1 MTPCLC
7 RAFSFQLH
15 TIALDAVFCRF
26 SKDVNLVITD
36 IGFDVSQNNELDYK
50 ALKQAVGQCLA
61 KDRFRFNRDLQTIQS
76 LLKQNKP
83 FDKKL
88 AKLLKGIESSQAV
101 VLSRQGKV
109 KLEYPELLPV
119 SQKRE
124 EILAAIKS
132 HQVVVIAGET
142 GSGKTTQ
149 LPKLCLELGLG
160 QSGTIAHTQPRRL
173 AARSVANRIAQELE
187 VEMGQEVGCQVRF
200 SDQTTDRTRVK
211 LMTDGILLAQT
222 QHDKFLSEYD
232 CIIIDEAHER
242 SLNIDFL
249 LGFLKQLLP
258 RRPDLKVVIT
268 SATIDLK
275 RFSEH
280 FSNAP
285 VIEVSGRTFPVEDR
299 FRPLGRENEDDTDL
313 TIQEGILQGLQELA
327 EQDRINQQA
336 GDVLVF
342 LPGEREI
349 RECAEFL
356 RRMIVHDKYLK
367 NSQILPLYARLSVSE
382 QSKIFTESVG
392 RRIILATNVAET
404 SLTVP
409 GIRYVIDSGVAR
421 ISRYSYRS
429 KVQRLPIEAIS
440 QASANQRRGR
450 CGRVANGICIRLFSE
465 EDFLS
470 RPEFTEPEIQ
480 RTNLAAVILQ
490 MISLKLGDIN
500 QFPFVDAPDPRF
512 IKDGFNLLQE
522 LEAVSTSKD
531 SEFGL
536 TQLGR
541 QMSRLPVEPRISRM
555 LLQAKKQNALREVLI
570 IASALSIQDP
580 RERPADKKQAA
591 DQKHRELAHEDSDF
605 LSFVNLWDAFE
616 EQRQELTNSQLR
628 KWCQKRFVNYMR
640 MREWRDVHKQ
650 LHILCRDM
658 DFVLNIEAASY
669 ENVHKSL
676 LAGLL
681 SHIAQKEEGAEYLG
695 ARQRKLQIF
704 PASGLYKKRP
714 KWIVAAELM
723 ETSRLYMRT
732 VAKID
737 PSWLEQLA
745 KPLLRKSYFE
755 PHWSKKRG
763 QVIAFEQTSLYGL
776 IINPKRAIDFSRINL
791 PEARNLFIQQGLVT
805 NDIELKAKFYHH
817 NVQLIAELA
826 ELEEK
831 TRTRSYVVEDAVV
844 GHFYDEH
851 IPVDVASVISL
862 KSWLKK
868 FPDKEKVLYL
878 TKEYLLKQSE
888 DSVTDTL
895 YPSYFNYQGISFPL
909 AYAFSPGAKD
919 DGVSMT
925 VPASVLGQISVDQ
938 ADWLV
943 PGFIKDKCIAILKG
957 LAKPIRKLLVPVPN
971 TVDDFL
977 KVASPEEGGLFS
989 QLNQYL
995 YKHYRIKIE
1004 LDDLRSISL
1013 DDHFK
1018 MNYQVVDNEK
1028 MVGQG
1033 RDLSLLIEQFEGVAQ
1048 AQATDLTDKE
1058 FDRSNITQWD
1068 FSELPQVTER
1078 ELQGLKVRMFPMLVD
1093 QGDFVDMTLH
1103 ADEDFAELSTRQG
1116 IIRLLRLSLASQDK
1130 DLRKQLR
1137 LLDPVMPY
1145 AQGMVAKQVLYN
1157 DILDACYNLCM
1168 LSGDELPRTDEAFK
1182 ACLDKR
1188 SELHGT
1194 LVEVIDWLKRVLPLR
1209 HKILKQMKG
1218 NTTIDRAYAYSD
1230 IKVQL
1235 SVLFDEH
1242 FITRTPWRYL
1252 KQYPRYLEGI
1262 LYRLDKLQGQLQR
1275 DRLRIAEVE
1284 EISDLYQ
1291 AGIKQITSPYYANE
1305 DLLHYFWLIQEL
1317 RMSLFAQP
1325 LGTSEPVSNK
1335 RLRQKWNEIK
1345 LKLSL

>member
-1 MTPCLC
+1 
-7 RAFSFQLH
+7 
-15 TIALDAVFCRF
+15 
-26 SKDVNLVITD
+26 
-36 IGFDVSQNNELDYK
+36 VSENNELDYK
-50 ALKQAVGQCLA
+50 ALKRAIQQCLA
-61 KDRFRFNRDLQTIQS
+61 KDKFRFNRDLQSVLNLQ
-76 LLKQNKP
+76 KQ
-83 FDKKL
+83 KKSIDHKL
-88 AKLLKGIESSQAV
+88 TKLLSQIERSQAA
-101 VLSRQGKV
+101 VLARQGPI

-119 SQKRE
+119 SQKRD
-124 EILAAIKS
+124 EILAALKS
-132 HQVVVIAGET
+132 NQVVIIAGET

-149 LPKLCLELGLG
+149 LPKLCLEIGLG
-160 QSGTIAHTQPRRL
+160 QAGTIAHTQPRRL

-200 SDQTTDRTRVK
+200 SDQTSERTRVK

-258 RRPDLKVVIT
+258 KRRDLKVVIT
-268 SATIDLK
+268 SATIDLQ
-275 RFSEH
+275 RFSAH

-285 VIEVSGRTFPVEDR
+285 VIQVSGRTFPVEDR
-299 FRPLGRENEDDTDL
+299 YRPLIRDSEDDTDL

-327 EQDRINQQA
+327 EQDRIKQQA

-356 RRMIVHDKYLK
+356 RKVILHDKDLR
-367 NSQILPLYARLSVSE
+367 NSQILPLYARLGVSE
-382 QSKIFTESVG
+382 QGKIFTESVG

-409 GIRYVIDSGVAR
+409 GIRYVIDSGAAR

-429 KVQRLPIEAIS
+429 KVQRLPVEAIS

-450 CGRVANGICIRLFSE
+450 CGRVADGICIRLFSN

-500 QFPFVDAPDPRF
+500 QFPFIDAPDPRF

-522 LEAVSTSKD
+522 LEAVSPSKD
-531 SEFGL
+531 GAQFGL
-536 TQLGR
+536 TALGR

-591 DQKHRELAHEDSDF
+591 DQKHKELAHEDSDF
-605 LSFVNLWDAFE
+605 LSYVNLWDAFE

-628 KWCQKRFVNYMR
+628 KWCQKQFVNYMR

-650 LHILCRDM
+650 LHILCREM
-658 DFVLNIEAASY
+658 EFVLNTEAASY
-669 ENVHKSL
+669 ENVHKSV

-723 ETSRLYMRT
+723 ETSRLYART

-737 PSWLEQLA
+737 PLWLEELA

-776 IINPKRAIDFSRINL
+776 IINPKKAIDFSRINM
-791 PEARNLFIQQGLVT
+791 PEARNLFIHQGLVT
-805 NDIELKAKFYHH
+805 NDIDLKAKFYLH
-817 NVQLIAELA
+817 NIQLIAELA

-851 IPVDVASVISL
+851 IPTDVASVISL
-862 KSWLKK
+862 RAWLKK
-868 FPDKEKVLYL
+868 SPVGEKPLYL

-888 DSVTDTL
+888 DSVTDAL

-909 AYAFSPGAKD
+909 AYAFSPGALD

-925 VPASVLGQISVDQ
+925 VPASVLGQISIDQ

-943 PGFIKDKCIAILKG
+943 PGFIKEKCTAILKG

-977 KVASPEEGGLFS
+977 RQASPADGGLFP
-989 QLNQYL
+989 QLIRFL
-995 YKHYRIKIE
+995 YSNYRITID
-1004 LDDLRSISL
+1004 LDELRSIKL
-1013 DDHFK
+1013 DNHFN

-1028 MVGQG
+1028 VVGQG
-1033 RDLSLLIEQFEGVAQ
+1033 RDLAALIDQFEGVGQ
-1048 AQATDLTDKE
+1048 AQATVLTDKE
-1058 FDRSNITQWD
+1058 FDRNNITQWD
-1068 FSELPQVTER
+1068 FSELPKATER

-1093 QGDFVDMTLH
+1093 QGDYVDMTLH
-1103 ADEDFAELSTRQG
+1103 ADENVAELSSRQG

-1145 AQGMVAKQVLYN
+1145 AQGMVAKQSLY
-1157 DILDACYNLCM
+1157 DDVLDACYNLCM
-1168 LSGDELPRTDEAFK
+1168 LTDVELPRTDEAFK
-1182 ACLDKR
+1182 ACLEKR
-1188 SELHGT
+1188 SELHAT
-1194 LVEVIDWLKRVLPLR
+1194 LLEIIEWLKRVLPLR
-1209 HKILKQMKG
+1209 HKIFKQMKG
-1218 NTTIDRAYAYSD
+1218 KTTIDRAFAYSD

-1235 SVLFDEH
+1235 EKLFYDH
-1242 FITRTPWRYL
+1242 FIIQTPWLYL
-1252 KQYPRYLEGI
+1252 KSYPRYLEGV

-1275 DRLRIAEVE
+1275 DRLRIAEID
-1284 EISDLYQ
+1284 EITQMYQ
-1291 AGIKQITSPYYANE
+1291 SGIKQLSTPYYANP
-1305 DLLHYFWLIQEL
+1305 DLLQFYWLIQEL

-1325 LGTSEPVSNK
+1325 LGTSEPVSIK

>member
-1 MTPCLC
+1 
-7 RAFSFQLH
+7 
-15 TIALDAVFCRF
+15 
-26 SKDVNLVITD
+26 
-36 IGFDVSQNNELDYK
+36 VSENNELDYK
-50 ALKQAVGQCLA
+50 ALKRAIQQCLA
-61 KDRFRFNRDLQTIQS
+61 KDKFRFNRDLQS
-76 LLKQNKP
+76 VLNLLKQKKP
-83 FDKKL
+83 IDHKL
-88 AKLLKGIESSQAV
+88 AKLLSQIERSQAA
-101 VLSRQGKV
+101 VLARQGPI

-119 SQKRE
+119 SQKRD
-124 EILAAIKS
+124 EILAALKS
-132 HQVVVIAGET
+132 NQVVIIAGET

-149 LPKLCLELGLG
+149 LPKLCLEIGLG
-160 QSGTIAHTQPRRL
+160 QAGTIAHTQPRRL

-200 SDQTTDRTRVK
+200 SDQTSERTRVK

-258 RRPDLKVVIT
+258 KRRDLKVVIT
-268 SATIDLK
+268 SATIDLQ
-275 RFSEH
+275 RFSAH

-299 FRPLGRENEDDTDL
+299 YRPLIRDSEDDTDL

-327 EQDRINQQA
+327 EQDRIKQQA

-356 RRMIVHDKYLK
+356 RKMTLHDKDLR
-367 NSQILPLYARLSVSE
+367 NSQILPLYARLGVSE
-382 QSKIFTESVG
+382 QGKIFTESVG

-450 CGRVANGICIRLFSE
+450 CGRVADGICIRLFSD

-500 QFPFVDAPDPRF
+500 QFPFIDAPDPRF

-522 LEAVSTSKD
+522 LEAVSPNKNSAQ
-531 SEFGL
+531 FGL
-536 TQLGR
+536 TPLGR

-591 DQKHRELAHEDSDF
+591 DQKHKELAHEESDF
-605 LSFVNLWDAFE
+605 LSYVNLWDAFE

-628 KWCQKRFVNYMR
+628 KWCQKHFVNYMR

-650 LHILCRDM
+650 LHILCREM
-658 DFVLNIEAASY
+658 EFVLNPEPASY

-723 ETSRLYMRT
+723 ETSRLYART

-737 PSWLEQLA
+737 PLWLEELA
-745 KPLLRKSYFE
+745 QPLLRKSYFE

-776 IINPKRAIDFSRINL
+776 IINPKKAIDFSRINM
-791 PEARNLFIQQGLVT
+791 PEARNLFIHQGLVT
-805 NDIELKAKFYHH
+805 NDIDLKAKFYLH
-817 NVQLIAELA
+817 NIQLIAELA

-851 IPVDVASVISL
+851 IPTDVASVISL
-862 KSWLKK
+862 RAWLKK
-868 FPDKEKVLYL
+868 SPVGDKALYL

-888 DSVTDTL
+888 DSVTDAL

-909 AYAFSPGAKD
+909 AYAFSPGAMD

-925 VPASVLGQISVDQ
+925 VPASVLGQISIDQ

-943 PGFIKDKCIAILKG
+943 PGFIKEKCTAILKG

-977 KVASPEEGGLFS
+977 RQASPADGGLFP
-989 QLNQYL
+989 QLIRFL
-995 YKHYRIKIE
+995 YSNYRITIDLDE
-1004 LDDLRSISL
+1004 LRAIKL
-1013 DDHFK
+1013 DNHFN
-1018 MNYQVVDNEK
+1018 MNYQVVDNDK
-1028 MVGQG
+1028 VVGQG
-1033 RDLSLLIEQFEGVAQ
+1033 RDLATLINQFEGIGQ
-1048 AQATDLTDKE
+1048 AQATVLTDKE

-1068 FSELPQVTER
+1068 FSELPKVTER

-1093 QGDFVDMTLH
+1093 QGDSVDMTLH
-1103 ADEDFAELSTRQG
+1103 ADEDIAELSSRQG

-1145 AQGMVAKQVLYN
+1145 AQGLVAKQSLY
-1157 DILDACYNLCM
+1157 DDVLDACYNLCM
-1168 LSGDELPRTDEAFK
+1168 LTDTELPRTDEAFK
-1182 ACLDKR
+1182 ACLEKR
-1188 SELHGT
+1188 SELHAT
-1194 LVEVIDWLKRVLPLR
+1194 LLVIIEWLKRILPLR
-1209 HKILKQMKG
+1209 HKIFKQMKG
-1218 NTTIDRAYAYSD
+1218 QTTIDRAFAYSD
-1230 IKVQL
+1230 IKAQL
-1235 SVLFDEH
+1235 GNLFCDR
-1242 FITRTPWRYL
+1242 FIIQTPWLYL
-1252 KQYPRYLEGI
+1252 KSYPRYLEGV

-1275 DRLRIAEVE
+1275 DRLRIAEVDE
-1284 EISDLYQ
+1284 VSQMYQ
-1291 AGIKQITSPYYANE
+1291 SGIKQLSTPYYANP
-1305 DLLHYFWLIQEL
+1305 DLLQFYWLIQEL

-1325 LGTSEPVSNK
+1325 LGTSEPVSIK

-1345 LKLSL
+1345 ITLSL

>member
-1 MTPCLC
+1 
-7 RAFSFQLH
+7 
-15 TIALDAVFCRF
+15 
-26 SKDVNLVITD
+26 
-36 IGFDVSQNNELDYK
+36 VSQNNELDRQ
-50 ALKQAVGQCLA
+50 ALKQAVQQCLA
-61 KDRFRFNRDLQTIQS
+61 KDKFRFNRDLQAIFS
-76 LLKQNKP
+76 LAKQAKP
-83 FDKKL
+83 IDKKL
-88 AKLLKGIESSQAV
+88 ARLLANIERSQRA
-101 VLSRQGKV
+101 LALRQNPLKIN
-109 KLEYPELLPV
+109 YPESLPV

-124 EILAAIKS
+124 EILEALS
-132 HQVVVIAGET
+132 TNQVIIIAGET

-160 QSGTIAHTQPRRL
+160 QAGTIAHTQPRRL
-173 AARSVANRIAQELE
+173 AARSVATRIAQELE

-200 SDQTTDRTRVK
+200 SDQTSERTRVK

-222 QHDKFLSEYD
+222 QNDKFLSEYD

-258 RRPDLKVVIT
+258 KRPDLKVVIT

-275 RFSEH
+275 RFSDH
-280 FSNAP
+280 FDNAP

-299 FRPLGRENEDDTDL
+299 FRPLVRDVETGDGEDNTDL
-313 TIQEGILQGLQELA
+313 TVQEGILHGLQELA

-349 RECAEFL
+349 RECAEYL
-356 RRMIVHDKYLK
+356 RKSITSDRDLR
-367 NSQILPLYARLSVSE
+367 NSQILPLYARLTPAE

-392 RRIILATNVAET
+392 RRIILSTNVAET

-450 CGRVANGICIRLFSE
+450 CGRVADGICIRLFSE

-470 RPEFTEPEIQ
+470 RPAFTEPEIQ

-490 MISLKLGDIN
+490 MISLKLGNID
-500 QFPFVDAPDPRF
+500 QFPFVDAPDSRF
-512 IKDGFNLLQE
+512 IKDGYNLLQE
-522 LEAVSTSKD
+522 LEAVTSKGKE
-531 SEFGL
+531 SVFAL
-536 TQLGR
+536 TDLGR

-570 IASALSIQDP
+570 IASALSVQDP
-580 RERPADKKQAA
+580 RDRPADKKQAA
-591 DQKHRELAHEDSDF
+591 DQKHKELAHEESDF
-605 LSFVNLWDAFE
+605 LSYVNLWDAFE

-640 MREWRDVHKQ
+640 MREWRDIHKQ
-650 LHILCRDM
+650 LSILCREM
-658 DFVLNIEAASY
+658 EFKFNVETASY
-669 ENVHKSL
+669 ENVHKSV

-681 SHIAQKEEGAEYLG
+681 SHIAQKEDGAEYLG

-704 PASGLYKKRP
+704 PASNLYKKRP
-714 KWIVAAELM
+714 KWIVAADLM
-723 ETSRLYMRT
+723 ETSRLYART

-737 PSWLEQLA
+737 PEWLEELA

-776 IINPKRAIDFSRINL
+776 IVNPKRAIDFSRINL

-805 NDIELKAKFYHH
+805 NDIDLKAKFYQY
-817 NVQLIAELA
+817 NISLIAELA

-851 IPVDVASVISL
+851 IPTDVASVISL
-862 KSWLKK
+862 RSWLKK
-868 FPDKEKVLYL
+868 APDEEKALYL

-888 DSVTDTL
+888 DSVTDAL
-895 YPSYFNYQGISFPL
+895 YPSYFGFQGISFPL
-909 AYAFSPGAKD
+909 GYAFSPGAKD

-925 VPASVLGQISVDQ
+925 VPASVLGQISIDQ
-938 ADWLV
+938 TDWLV
-943 PGFIKDKCIAILKG
+943 PGFIKEKCIAILKG
-957 LAKPIRKLLVPVPN
+957 LPKPIRKQLVPVPS
-971 TVDDFL
+971 TVDEFL
-977 KVASPEEGGLFS
+977 RKAAPSDGGLLV
-989 QLNQYL
+989 QLISFL
-995 YKHYRIKIE
+995 YKNYRIKVE
-1004 LDDLRSISL
+1004 LEELRNIDL

-1018 MNYQVVDNEK
+1018 MNYQVIDGDDVI
-1028 MVGQG
+1028 GQG
-1033 RDLSLLIEQFEGVAQ
+1033 RNLSLLIEQYEGVGQSQ
-1048 AQATDLTDKE
+1048 AAVLTDKE
-1058 FDRSNITQWD
+1058 FDRLDITQWD
-1068 FSELPQVTER
+1068 FSALPKVTER
-1078 ELQGLKVRMFPMLVD
+1078 ELHGLKVRMYPMLVD
-1093 QGDFVDMTLH
+1093 KETHVDMTLH
-1103 ADEDFAELSTRQG
+1103 SDEGVAELSTRQG
-1116 IIRLLRLSLASQDK
+1116 IIRLLRLSLPGLDK
-1130 DLRKQLR
+1130 DLRKELR

-1145 AQGMVAKQVLYN
+1145 AQGLTSKQVLYN
-1157 DILDACYNLCM
+1157 DVLDACYNLC
-1168 LSGDELPRTDEAFK
+1168 LLADYELPRTEVEFK
-1182 ACLDKR
+1182 QCLERR
-1188 SELHGT
+1188 SDLHKT
-1194 LVEVIDWLKRVLPLR
+1194 LLEIIDWLKRILPAR
-1209 HKILKQMKG
+1209 HKIFKQMKG
-1218 NTTIDRAYAYSD
+1218 QTTIDRAFAYSD
-1230 IKVQL
+1230 IKAQVGE
-1235 SVLFDEH
+1235 LFTEH
-1242 FITRTPWRYL
+1242 FIVQTPWRYL
-1252 KQYPRYLEGI
+1252 KSYPRYLDGI

-1275 DRLRIAEVE
+1275 DRLRIAEVDE
-1284 EISDLYQ
+1284 LSQMHQTGVKQL
-1291 AGIKQITSPYYANE
+1291 GIPYFANPE
-1305 DLLHYFWLIQEL
+1305 LLHFYWLLQEL

-1345 LKLSL
+1345 LQLSL

>member
-1 MTPCLC
+1 
-7 RAFSFQLH
+7 
-15 TIALDAVFCRF
+15 
-26 SKDVNLVITD
+26 
-36 IGFDVSQNNELDYK
+36 VSQNNKLDRS
-50 ALKQAVGQCLA
+50 ALQQAVSNCLA
-61 KDRFRFNRDLQTIQS
+61 KDTFRLNRDLQTIFG
-76 LLKQNKP
+76 LIKQNKP
-83 FDKKL
+83 FDNKL
-88 AKLLKGIESSQAV
+88 AKLLLSIERSQQ
-101 VLSRQGKV
+101 VLAQRKTV
-109 KLEYPELLPV
+109 LKLNYPESLPV

-124 EILAAIKS
+124 QILAALS
-132 HQVVVIAGET
+132 EHQVIIIAGET

-149 LPKLCLELGLG
+149 LPKMCLELGLG
-160 QSGTIAHTQPRRL
+160 QAGTIAHTQPRRL
-173 AARSVANRIAQELE
+173 AARSVASRIAQELE

-222 QHDKFLSEYD
+222 QNDKFLSEYD

-258 RRPDLKVVIT
+258 KRPDLKVVIT
-268 SATIDLK
+268 SATIDLT

-299 FRPLGRENEDDTDL
+299 FRPLVREHEDDTDL
-313 TIQEGILQGLQELA
+313 TIQEGILHGLQELA
-327 EQDRINQQA
+327 AQDRIKQQA

-356 RRMIVHDKYLK
+356 RKMTLHDKDLR
-367 NSQILPLYARLSVSE
+367 NSQILPLYARLGVSE
-382 QSKIFTESVG
+382 QGKIFTESVG

-429 KVQRLPIEAIS
+429 KVQRLPVEAIS

-450 CGRVANGICIRLFSE
+450 CGRVADGICIRLYSE
-465 EDFLS
+465 DDFLS
-470 RPEFTEPEIQ
+470 RPAFTEPEIQ

-490 MISLKLGDIN
+490 MISLKLGSISD
-500 QFPFVDAPDPRF
+500 FPFVDAPDPRF

-522 LEAVSTSKD
+522 LEAVTSSKA
-531 SEFGL
+531 EGQFVL
-536 TQLGR
+536 TPLGR

-591 DQKHRELAHEDSDF
+591 DQKHKELAHEESDF

-628 KWCQKRFVNYMR
+628 KWCQKNFVNYMR

-650 LHILCRDM
+650 LHILCREM
-658 DFVLNIEAASY
+658 DFVLNTESASY

-681 SHIAQKEEGAEYLG
+681 SHIAQKEDGAEYLG

-723 ETSRLYMRT
+723 ETTRLYARI

-737 PSWLEQLA
+737 PQWLEQLA

-763 QVIAFEQTSLYGL
+763 QVIAYEQTSLYGL
-776 IINPKRAIDFSRINL
+776 IINPKRAIDFSRINMS
-791 PEARNLFIQQGLVT
+791 EARNLFIQQGLVE
-805 NDIELKAKFYHH
+805 NNIELKSKFYQH
-817 NVQLIAELA
+817 NIELIAELA

-844 GHFYDEH
+844 GHFYDEN
-851 IPVDVASVISL
+851 IPTDVATVISL
-862 KSWLKK
+862 YAWLKK
-868 FPDKEKVLYL
+868 PATNEKALYL
-878 TKEYLLKQSE
+878 SKEYLLKQSE
-888 DSVTDTL
+888 DSVTDDL

-925 VPASVLGQISVDQ
+925 VPASVLGQISIDQ

-943 PGFIKDKCIAILKG
+943 PGFIKDKCIAIFKG
-957 LAKPIRKLLVPVPN
+957 LAKPIRKQLVPVPN

-977 KVASPEEGGLFS
+977 HIANVNEGGLFP
-989 QLNQYL
+989 QMVNFL
-995 YKHYRIKIE
+995 YAKYRIKID
-1004 LDDLRSISL
+1004 LDDLRAINL

-1018 MNYQVVDNEK
+1018 MNYQVVDNDK
-1028 MVGQG
+1028 VVGQG
-1033 RDLSLLIEQFEGVAQ
+1033 RDLTLLKAEFEGLGQ
-1048 AQATDLTDKE
+1048 AQATVLTDKE

-1068 FSELPQVTER
+1068 FSILPQVTER
-1078 ELQGLKVRMFPMLVD
+1078 DLQGLKVRMFPMLID
-1093 QGDFVDMTLH
+1093 QGGHVDMTLH
-1103 ADEDFAELSTRQG
+1103 ADQDFAEISSRQG
-1116 IIRLLRLSLASQDK
+1116 VIRLLRLSLALQDK
-1130 DLRKQLR
+1130 DLRKELR

-1145 AQGMVAKQVLYN
+1145 AQGLAQKQVFYN
-1157 DILDACYNLCM
+1157 DILDACYNLCL
-1168 LSGDELPRTDEAFK
+1168 LSADELPRTEQAFK

-1188 SELHGT
+1188 AELYPT
-1194 LVEVIDWLKRVLPLR
+1194 LVKIIDWLKRVLPLR

-1230 IKVQL
+1230 VKSQL
-1235 SVLFDEH
+1235 NELFQEN
-1242 FITRTPWRYL
+1242 FIIQTPWVYL
-1252 KQYPRYLEGI
+1252 KSYPRYLEGI

-1275 DRLRIAEVE
+1275 DRLRIAEVDE
-1284 EISDLYQ
+1284 LRQLHQ
-1291 AGIKQITSPYYANE
+1291 AGIKQLSIPYYANA
-1305 DLLHYFWLIQEL
+1305 DLLDFYWLLQEL

-1335 RLRQKWNEIK
+1335 RLRQRWNEIK
-1345 LKLSL
+1345 IKLSL

>member
-1 MTPCLC
+1 MNQD
-7 RAFSFQLH
+7 S
-15 TIALDAVFCRF
+15 
-26 SKDVNLVITD
+26 
-36 IGFDVSQNNELDYK
+36 GFDYK
-50 ALKQAVGQCLA
+50 ALKQAVQQCLA
-61 KDRFRFNRDLQTIQS
+61 KDKFRFSRGLQTIQS
-76 LLKQNKP
+76 LSKQEKP

-88 AKLLKGIESSQAV
+88 IKLLADIESSQKAV
-101 VLSRQGKV
+101 LARQGK
-109 KLEYPELLPV
+109 LTIEYPESLPV
-119 SQKRE
+119 SLKRE
-124 EILAAIKS
+124 EILTAIKDN
-132 HQVVVIAGET
+132 QVVVIAGET

-149 LPKLCLELGLG
+149 LPKICLELGLG
-160 QSGTIAHTQPRRL
+160 QAGTIAHTQPRRL
-173 AARSVANRIAQELE
+173 AARSVANRIAQELG

-200 SDQTTDRTRVK
+200 SDQTTERTRVK

-258 RRPDLKVVIT
+258 KRPDLKVIIT

-299 FRPLGRENEDDTDL
+299 YRPLVRDSEDDTDL
-313 TIQEGILQGLQELA
+313 TIQEGILHGLQELA
-327 EQDRINQQA
+327 EQDRIRQQA

-349 RECAEFL
+349 RECAEYL
-356 RRMIVHDKYLK
+356 RKMTMHDKDLR
-367 NSQILPLYARLSVSE
+367 NSQILPLYARLSPSE
-382 QSKIFTESVG
+382 QGKIFTESVG

-429 KVQRLPIEAIS
+429 KVQRLPVEAIS

-450 CGRVANGICIRLFSE
+450 CGRVADGICIRLYSE
-465 EDFLS
+465 DDFLS
-470 RPEFTEPEIQ
+470 RPEFTDPEIQ

-490 MISLKLGDIN
+490 MISLRLGDIHD
-500 QFPFVDAPDPRF
+500 FPFVDAPDPRF

-522 LEAVSTSKD
+522 LEAVSANKD
-531 SEFGL
+531 GGYGL

-541 QMSRLPVEPRISRM
+541 SMSRLPVEPRISRM
-555 LLQAKKQNALREVLI
+555 LLQAKQQNALREVLI
-570 IASALSIQDP
+570 IAAALSIQDP

-591 DQKHRELAHEDSDF
+591 DQKHKEFAHEESDF
-605 LSFVNLWDAFE
+605 LTFVNLWDAFE

-628 KWCQKRFVNYMR
+628 KWCQKNFVNYMR

-650 LHILCRDM
+650 LHILCREM
-658 DFVLNIEAASY
+658 EFVLNTSPASY

-681 SHIAQKEEGAEYLG
+681 SHIAQKEEAAEYLG
-695 ARQRKLQIF
+695 ARQCKLQIF

-723 ETSRLYMRT
+723 ETSRIFART

-737 PSWLEQLA
+737 PLWLEQLA
-745 KPLLRKSYFE
+745 KPLLKKSYFE

-776 IINPKRAIDFSRINL
+776 IINPRKAIDFSRINM
-791 PEARNLFIQQGLVT
+791 PEARNLFIQQGLVP
-805 NDIELKAKFYHH
+805 NDVELKAAFYKH

-851 IPVDVASVISL
+851 IPTDVATIISL
-862 KSWLKK
+862 NAWIKK
-868 FPDKEKVLYL
+868 NPAQEKALYL

-888 DSVTDTL
+888 DSVTDEL
-895 YPSYFNYQGISFPL
+895 YPSYFNYEGISFPL
-909 AYAFSPGAKD
+909 SYAFSPGAKD

-957 LAKPIRKLLVPVPN
+957 LPKPLRKQLVPVPN

-977 KVASPEEGGLFS
+977 KKASPADGGLFT
-989 QLNQYL
+989 QIIRYL
-995 YKHYRIKIE
+995 YQNYRIKVE
-1004 LDDLRSISL
+1004 SEDLRVIEL

-1018 MNYQVVDNEK
+1018 MNYQVIDNDK

-1033 RDLSLLIEQFEGVAQ
+1033 RDLAKLIEQFEGVGSAQ
-1048 AQATDLTDKE
+1048 ASDLTDSE

-1068 FSELPQVTER
+1068 FSELPQVAER
-1078 ELQGLKVRMFPMLVD
+1078 ELQGLKVRMFPMLID
-1093 QGDFVDMTLH
+1093 NGDSVDMTLH
-1103 ADEDFAELSTRQG
+1103 ADEDFAELSTRKG
-1116 IIRLLRLSLASQDK
+1116 IIRLLRLSLATQDK

-1145 AQGMVAKQVLYN
+1145 AQGLVPKQELYN
-1157 DILDACYNLCM
+1157 DVIDASYNLCM
-1168 LSGDELPRTDEAFK
+1168 LAGELPRTDKAFTE
-1182 ACLDKR
+1182 CLEKR
-1188 SELHGT
+1188 GDLHET
-1194 LVEVIDWLKRVLPLR
+1194 LVEIIDWLKRVLPLR

-1218 NTTIDRAYAYSD
+1218 QTTIDRAFAYSD
-1230 IKVQL
+1230 IKAQL
-1235 SVLFDEH
+1235 AELFCPN
-1242 FITRTPWRYL
+1242 FILNTPWPYL
-1252 KQYPRYLEGI
+1252 KNYPRYLEGV

-1275 DRLRIAEVE
+1275 DRLRIAEVN
-1284 EISDLYQ
+1284 EIQELYQ
-1291 AGIKQITSPYYANE
+1291 TGVKQVSVPYYANKE
-1305 DLLHYFWLIQEL
+1305 LLHFYWLIQEL

-1325 LGTSEPVSNK
+1325 LGTSEPVSTK

-1345 LKLSL
+1345 IELSL

>member
-1 MTPCLC
+1 M
-7 RAFSFQLH
+7 
-15 TIALDAVFCRF
+15 
-26 SKDVNLVITD
+26 
-36 IGFDVSQNNELDYK
+36 SQNNKLDTK
-50 ALKQAVGQCLA
+50 ALKQAVNNCLA
-61 KDRFRFNRDLQTIQS
+61 KDKFRFNRDLQTIS
-76 LLKQNKP
+76 GLLKQEKP

-88 AKLLKGIESSQAV
+88 AKLLVAIERSQL
-101 VLSRQGKV
+101 VLAQRKTV
-109 KLEYPELLPV
+109 LTLRYPESLPV

-124 EILAAIKS
+124 QILAALAE
-132 HQVVVIAGET
+132 HQVIIIAGET

-149 LPKLCLELGLG
+149 LPKMCLELGLG

-258 RRPDLKVVIT
+258 KRPDLKVVIT

-299 FRPLGRENEDDTDL
+299 FRPLVRESEEDTDL
-313 TIQEGILQGLQELA
+313 TIQEGILNGLQELA

-349 RECAEFL
+349 RECAEYL
-356 RRMIVHDKYLK
+356 RKMTLHDRELR
-367 NSQILPLYARLSVSE
+367 NSQILPLYARLGVSE
-382 QSKIFTESVG
+382 QTKIFSESVG

-429 KVQRLPIEAIS
+429 KVQRLPVEAIS

-450 CGRVANGICIRLFSE
+450 CGRVADGICIRLFSE

-470 RPEFTEPEIQ
+470 RPAFTEPEIQ

-490 MISLKLGDIN
+490 MIALKLGNITD
-500 QFPFVDAPDPRF
+500 FPFVDAPDPRF

-522 LEAVSTSKD
+522 LEAVSASKTED
-531 SEFGL
+531 QFVL

-541 QMSRLPVEPRISRM
+541 QMARLPVEPRISRM

-591 DQKHRELAHEDSDF
+591 DQMHKELAHEESDF

-650 LHILCRDM
+650 LHILCREM
-658 DFVLNIEAASY
+658 DFVLNNEAANY

-681 SHIAQKEEGAEYLG
+681 SHIAQKDEGAEYLG

-704 PASGLYKKRP
+704 PASGLFKKRP

-723 ETSRLYMRT
+723 ETTRLYARV

-737 PSWLEQLA
+737 PVWLEELA

-776 IINPKRAIDFSRINL
+776 IINPKKAIDFSRINM

-805 NDIELKAKFYHH
+805 NDIDLKAKFYQH
-817 NVQLIAELA
+817 NIQLITELA

-851 IPVDVASVISL
+851 LPTDIASVISL
-862 KSWLKK
+862 RAWLKK
-868 FPDKEKVLYL
+868 SADEGKLLYL

-925 VPASVLGQISVDQ
+925 VPASVLGQISIDQ

-943 PGFIKDKCIAILKG
+943 PGFIKEKCIAILKG
-957 LAKPIRKLLVPVPN
+957 LPKPIRKLLVPVPN
-971 TVDDFL
+971 TATDFL
-977 KVASPEEGGLFS
+977 RVANVGEGGLFS
-989 QLNQYL
+989 QLANFL
-995 YKHYRIKIE
+995 YANYRIKID
-1004 LDDLRSISL
+1004 LDELRSINL

-1018 MNYQVVDNEK
+1018 MNYQVVDEGGI
-1028 MVGQG
+1028 VGQG
-1033 RDLSLLIEQFEGVAQ
+1033 RDLFLLKEEFEGLGQ
-1048 AQATDLTDKE
+1048 AQATILTDEE
-1058 FDRSNITQWD
+1058 FDRTNITTWD
-1068 FSELPQVTER
+1068 FSQLPQATER
-1078 ELQGLKVRMFPMLVD
+1078 DLQGLKVRMFPMLID
-1093 QGDFVDMTLH
+1093 QGDHVDMTLH
-1103 ADEDFAELSTRQG
+1103 ADEGFAELSSRQG
-1116 IIRLLRLSLASQDK
+1116 IIRLLRLSLALQDK
-1130 DLRKQLR
+1130 ELRKELK

-1145 AQGMVAKQVLYN
+1145 AQGLAVKQVFYN

-1168 LSGDELPRTDEAFK
+1168 LSTDELPRSEQAFND
-1182 ACLDKR
+1182 CLAKR
-1188 SELHGT
+1188 GELYPT
-1194 LVEVIDWLKRVLPLR
+1194 LVKIIDWLKRILPLR

-1230 IKVQL
+1230 IKFQL
-1235 SVLFDEH
+1235 GELFQDN
-1242 FITRTPWRYL
+1242 FIIHTPWVYL
-1252 KQYPRYLEGI
+1252 KGYPRYLEGI
-1262 LYRLDKLQGQLQR
+1262 LYRLDKVQGQLQR
-1275 DRLRIAEVE
+1275 DRLRIAEVD
-1284 EISDLYQ
+1284 EIRQLYQ
-1291 AGIKQITSPYYANE
+1291 QGIKKLAIPYYANAE
-1305 DLLHYFWLIQEL
+1305 LLHFYWLIQEL

-1335 RLRQKWNEIK
+1335 RLRQRWNEIK
-1345 LKLSL
+1345 IELSL

>member
-1 MTPCLC
+1 M
-7 RAFSFQLH
+7 
-15 TIALDAVFCRF
+15 
-26 SKDVNLVITD
+26 
-36 IGFDVSQNNELDYK
+36 SQNNKLDK
-50 ALKQAVGQCLA
+50 EALKQAISNCLI
-61 KDRFRFNRDLQTIQS
+61 KDKFRLNRDLQAIFS

-83 FDKKL
+83 FDQKL
-88 AKLLKGIESSQAV
+88 SKLLVGIERSQQ
-101 VLSRQGKV
+101 VLSQRQSTLTLK
-109 KLEYPELLPV
+109 YPESLPV

-124 EILAAIKS
+124 QILKALS
-132 HQVVVIAGET
+132 EHQVVIIAGET

-173 AARSVANRIAQELE
+173 AARSVASRIAQEIE

-200 SDQTTDRTRVK
+200 SDQSTDRTRVK

-258 RRPDLKVVIT
+258 KRRDLKVVIT
-268 SATIDLK
+268 SATIDLE
-275 RFSEH
+275 RFSNH

-299 FRPLGRENEDDTDL
+299 FRPLLRQNEDDTDL
-313 TIQEGILQGLQELA
+313 TIQEGILHGLQELA

-349 RECAEFL
+349 RECAEYL
-356 RRMIVHDKYLK
+356 RKMTVNDKDLR
-367 NSQILPLYARLSVSE
+367 NSQILPLYARLGVSE
-382 QSKIFTESVG
+382 QGKIFTESVG

-429 KVQRLPIEAIS
+429 KVQRLPIEAVS

-450 CGRVANGICIRLFSE
+450 CGRVADGICIRLFSE
-465 EDFLS
+465 EDFLA

-490 MISLKLGDIN
+490 MISLKLGDISE
-500 QFPFVDAPDPRF
+500 FPFVDAPDPRF

-522 LEAVSTSKD
+522 LEAVSSSKKG
-531 SEFGL
+531 EGFML
-536 TQLGR
+536 TPLGR

-555 LLQAKKQNALREVLI
+555 LLQAQKQNALREVLV

-591 DQKHRELAHEDSDF
+591 DQKHKELAHEESDF

-616 EQRQELTNSQLR
+616 EQRQDLTNSQLR
-628 KWCQKRFVNYMR
+628 KWCQKNFVNYMR

-650 LHILCRDM
+650 LLILCREM
-658 DFVLNIEAASY
+658 NFVLNSEAASY

-681 SHIAQKEEGAEYLG
+681 SHIAQKEDGAEYLG

-723 ETSRLYMRT
+723 ETSRLYARI

-737 PSWLEQLA
+737 PQWLEHLA
-745 KPLLRKSYFE
+745 KPLLRRSYFE

-776 IINPKRAIDFSRINL
+776 IINPKRAVDFSRINM
-791 PEARNLFIQQGLVT
+791 PEARNLFIQQGLVE
-805 NDIELKAKFYHH
+805 NNIEIKAKFYQH
-817 NVQLIAELA
+817 NIALIAELA

-851 IPVDVASVISL
+851 IPIDVASVISL
-862 KSWLKK
+862 RAWLKK
-868 FPDKEKVLYL
+868 TDSDENRLFLS
-878 TKEYLLKQSE
+878 KEYLLKQSE
-888 DSVTDTL
+888 DSVTDAL
-895 YPSYFNYQGISFPL
+895 YPSYFQYEGISFPL

-925 VPASVLGQISVDQ
+925 VPASVLGQISIDQ

-943 PGFIKDKCIAILKG
+943 PGFIKEKCIAVLKG
-957 LAKPIRKLLVPVPN
+957 LAKPIRKLLVPVPT
-971 TVDDFL
+971 TVDEFL
-977 KVASPEEGGLFS
+977 KVANVGEGGLFP
-989 QLNQYL
+989 QLVNFL
-995 YKHYRIKIE
+995 YAQHRIKVDVE
-1004 LDDLRSISL
+1004 DLRSIAL

-1018 MNYQVVDNEK
+1018 MNYQVVDNDEV
-1028 MVGQG
+1028 VGQG
-1033 RDLSLLIEQFEGVAQ
+1033 RDLALLKEQFEGIGQ
-1048 AQATDLTDKE
+1048 AQATVMTDKE
-1058 FDRSNITQWD
+1058 FDRSEITAWD
-1068 FSELPQVTER
+1068 FSQLPKVTER
-1078 ELQGLKVRMFPMLVD
+1078 DLQGLKVRMFPMLVD
-1093 QGDFVDMTLH
+1093 QGAHVDMTLH
-1103 ADEDFAELSTRQG
+1103 ADEGFAELSSRRG
-1116 IIRLLRLSLASQDK
+1116 IIRLLRLSLALQDK
-1130 DLRKQLR
+1130 ELRKELR

-1145 AQGMVAKQVLYN
+1145 AQGLGAKQDFYN
-1157 DILDACYNLCM
+1157 SILDACYNLCM
-1168 LSGDELPRTDEAFK
+1168 LSTDELPRDEQSFK
-1182 ACLDKR
+1182 ECLAKR
-1188 SELHGT
+1188 ADLYPT
-1194 LVEVIDWLKRVLPLR
+1194 LVKMIEWLKRILPLR
-1209 HKILKQMKG
+1209 HKIIKQMKG

-1230 IKVQL
+1230 IKSQLEELFQVNFIVQ
-1235 SVLFDEH
+1235 
-1242 FITRTPWRYL
+1242 TPWTYL
-1252 KQYPRYLEGI
+1252 KSYPRYLDGI

-1275 DRLRIAEVE
+1275 DRLRITEIDEVKQ
-1284 EISDLYQ
+1284 LHQ
-1291 AGIKQITSPYYANE
+1291 TGIKQLSIPYYANA
-1305 DLLHYFWLIQEL
+1305 DMLHFYWLIQEL

-1325 LGTSEPVSNK
+1325 LGTSEPVSIK
-1335 RLRQKWNEIK
+1335 RLRQRWNEIK
-1345 LKLSL
+1345 IELSL

>member
-1 MTPCLC
+1 
-7 RAFSFQLH
+7 
-15 TIALDAVFCRF
+15 
-26 SKDVNLVITD
+26 
-36 IGFDVSQNNELDYK
+36 VSQNNKLDRS
-50 ALKQAVGQCLA
+50 ALQQAVSNCLA
-61 KDRFRFNRDLQTIQS
+61 KDTFRLNRDLQTIFG
-76 LLKQNKP
+76 LIKQNKP
-83 FDKKL
+83 FDNKL
-88 AKLLKGIESSQAV
+88 AKLLLSIERSQQ
-101 VLSRQGKV
+101 VLAQRKTV
-109 KLEYPELLPV
+109 LKLNYPESLPV

-124 EILAAIKS
+124 QILAALS
-132 HQVVVIAGET
+132 EHQVIIIAGET

-149 LPKLCLELGLG
+149 LPKMCLELGLG
-160 QSGTIAHTQPRRL
+160 QAGTIAHTQPRRL
-173 AARSVANRIAQELE
+173 AARSVASRIAQELE

-222 QHDKFLSEYD
+222 QNDKFLSEYD

-258 RRPDLKVVIT
+258 KRPDLKVVIT
-268 SATIDLK
+268 SATIDLT

-299 FRPLGRENEDDTDL
+299 FRPLVREHEDDTDL
-313 TIQEGILQGLQELA
+313 TIQEGILHGLQELA
-327 EQDRINQQA
+327 AQDRIKQQA

-356 RRMIVHDKYLK
+356 RKMTLHDKDLR
-367 NSQILPLYARLSVSE
+367 NSQILPLYARLGVSE
-382 QSKIFTESVG
+382 QGKIFTESVG

-429 KVQRLPIEAIS
+429 KVQRLPVEAIS

-450 CGRVANGICIRLFSE
+450 CGRVADGICIRLYSE
-465 EDFLS
+465 DDFLS
-470 RPEFTEPEIQ
+470 RPAFTEPEIQ

-490 MISLKLGDIN
+490 MISLKLGSISD
-500 QFPFVDAPDPRF
+500 FPFVDAPDPRF

-522 LEAVSTSKD
+522 LEAVTSSKA
-531 SEFGL
+531 EGQFVL
-536 TQLGR
+536 TPLGR

-591 DQKHRELAHEDSDF
+591 DQKHKELAHEESDF

-628 KWCQKRFVNYMR
+628 KWCQKNFVNYMR

-650 LHILCRDM
+650 LHILCREM
-658 DFVLNIEAASY
+658 DFVLNTESASY

-681 SHIAQKEEGAEYLG
+681 SHIAQKEDGAEYLG

-723 ETSRLYMRT
+723 ETTRLYARI

-737 PSWLEQLA
+737 PQWLEQLA

-763 QVIAFEQTSLYGL
+763 QVIAYEQTSLYGL
-776 IINPKRAIDFSRINL
+776 IINPKRAIDFSRINMS
-791 PEARNLFIQQGLVT
+791 EARNLFIQQGLVE
-805 NDIELKAKFYHH
+805 NNIELKSKFYQH
-817 NVQLIAELA
+817 NIELIAELA

-844 GHFYDEH
+844 GHFYDEN
-851 IPVDVASVISL
+851 IPTDVATVISL
-862 KSWLKK
+862 YAWLKK
-868 FPDKEKVLYL
+868 PATNEKALYL
-878 TKEYLLKQSE
+878 SKEYLLKQSE
-888 DSVTDTL
+888 DSVTDDL

-925 VPASVLGQISVDQ
+925 VPASVLGQISIDQ

-943 PGFIKDKCIAILKG
+943 PGFIKDKCIAIFKG
-957 LAKPIRKLLVPVPN
+957 LAKPIRKQLVPVPN

-977 KVASPEEGGLFS
+977 HIANINEGGLFP
-989 QLNQYL
+989 QMVNFL
-995 YKHYRIKIE
+995 YAKYRIKID
-1004 LDDLRSISL
+1004 LDDLRAINL

-1018 MNYQVVDNEK
+1018 MNYQVVDNDK
-1028 MVGQG
+1028 VVGQG
-1033 RDLSLLIEQFEGVAQ
+1033 RDLTLLKAEFEGLGQ
-1048 AQATDLTDKE
+1048 AQATVLTDKE

-1068 FSELPQVTER
+1068 FSTLPQVTER
-1078 ELQGLKVRMFPMLVD
+1078 DLQGLKVRMFPMLID
-1093 QGDFVDMTLH
+1093 QGGHVDMTLH
-1103 ADEDFAELSTRQG
+1103 ADQDFAELSSRQG
-1116 IIRLLRLSLASQDK
+1116 VIRLLRLSLALQDK
-1130 DLRKQLR
+1130 DLRKELR

-1145 AQGMVAKQVLYN
+1145 AQGLAPKQVFYN
-1157 DILDACYNLCM
+1157 DILDACYNLCL
-1168 LSGDELPRTDEAFK
+1168 LSADELPRTEQAFK

-1188 SELHGT
+1188 AELYPT
-1194 LVEVIDWLKRVLPLR
+1194 LVKIIDWLKRVLPLR

-1230 IKVQL
+1230 VKSQL
-1235 SVLFDEH
+1235 NELFQEN
-1242 FITRTPWRYL
+1242 FIIQTPWVYL
-1252 KQYPRYLEGI
+1252 KSYPRYLEGI

-1275 DRLRIAEVE
+1275 DRLRIAEVDE
-1284 EISDLYQ
+1284 LRQLHQ
-1291 AGIKQITSPYYANE
+1291 AGIKQLSIPYYANA
-1305 DLLHYFWLIQEL
+1305 DLLDFYWLLQEL

-1335 RLRQKWNEIK
+1335 RLRQRWNEIK
-1345 LKLSL
+1345 IKLSL

>member
-1 MTPCLC
+1 M
-7 RAFSFQLH
+7 
-15 TIALDAVFCRF
+15 
-26 SKDVNLVITD
+26 
-36 IGFDVSQNNELDYK
+36 SQNNKLDRS
-50 ALKQAVGQCLA
+50 ALQQAVSNCLA
-61 KDRFRFNRDLQTIQS
+61 KDTFRLNRDLQTIFG
-76 LLKQNKP
+76 LIKQNKP
-83 FDKKL
+83 FDNKL
-88 AKLLKGIESSQAV
+88 AKLLLSIERSQQ
-101 VLSRQGKV
+101 VLAQRKTV
-109 KLEYPELLPV
+109 LKLNYPESLPV

-124 EILAAIKS
+124 QILAALS
-132 HQVVVIAGET
+132 EHQVIIIAGET

-149 LPKLCLELGLG
+149 LPKMCLELGLG
-160 QSGTIAHTQPRRL
+160 QAGTIAHTQPRRL
-173 AARSVANRIAQELE
+173 AARSVASRIAQELE

-222 QHDKFLSEYD
+222 QNDKFLSEYD

-258 RRPDLKVVIT
+258 KRPDLKVVIT
-268 SATIDLK
+268 SATIDLT

-299 FRPLGRENEDDTDL
+299 FRPLVREHEDDTDL
-313 TIQEGILQGLQELA
+313 TIQEGILHGLQELA
-327 EQDRINQQA
+327 AQDRIKQQA

-356 RRMIVHDKYLK
+356 RKMTLHDKDLR
-367 NSQILPLYARLSVSE
+367 NSQILPLYARLGVSE
-382 QSKIFTESVG
+382 QGKIFTESVG

-429 KVQRLPIEAIS
+429 KVQRLPVEAIS

-450 CGRVANGICIRLFSE
+450 CGRVADGICIRLYSE
-465 EDFLS
+465 DDFLS
-470 RPEFTEPEIQ
+470 RPAFTEPEIQ

-490 MISLKLGDIN
+490 MISLKLGSISD
-500 QFPFVDAPDPRF
+500 FPFVDAPDPRF

-522 LEAVSTSKD
+522 LEAVTSSKA
-531 SEFGL
+531 EGQFVL
-536 TQLGR
+536 TPLGR

-591 DQKHRELAHEDSDF
+591 DQKHKELAHEESDF

-628 KWCQKRFVNYMR
+628 KWCQKNFVNYMR

-650 LHILCRDM
+650 LHILCREM
-658 DFVLNIEAASY
+658 DFVLNTESASY

-681 SHIAQKEEGAEYLG
+681 SHIAQKEDGAEYLG

-723 ETSRLYMRT
+723 ETTRLYARI

-737 PSWLEQLA
+737 PQWLEQLA

-763 QVIAFEQTSLYGL
+763 QVIAYEQTSLYGL
-776 IINPKRAIDFSRINL
+776 IINPKRAIDFSRINMS
-791 PEARNLFIQQGLVT
+791 EARNLFIQQGLVE
-805 NDIELKAKFYHH
+805 NNIELKSKFYQH
-817 NVQLIAELA
+817 NIELIAELA

-844 GHFYDEH
+844 GHFYDEN
-851 IPVDVASVISL
+851 IPTDVATVISL
-862 KSWLKK
+862 YAWLKK
-868 FPDKEKVLYL
+868 PATNEKALYL
-878 TKEYLLKQSE
+878 SKEYLLKQSE
-888 DSVTDTL
+888 DSVTDDL

-925 VPASVLGQISVDQ
+925 VPASVLGQISIDQ

-943 PGFIKDKCIAILKG
+943 PGFIKDKCIAIFKG
-957 LAKPIRKLLVPVPN
+957 LAKPIRKQLVPVPN

-977 KVASPEEGGLFS
+977 HIANVNEGGLFP
-989 QLNQYL
+989 QLVNFL
-995 YKHYRIKIE
+995 YAKYRIKID
-1004 LDDLRSISL
+1004 LDDLRAINL

-1018 MNYQVVDNEK
+1018 MNYQVVDNDK
-1028 MVGQG
+1028 VVGQG
-1033 RDLSLLIEQFEGVAQ
+1033 RDLTLLKAEFEGLGQ
-1048 AQATDLTDKE
+1048 AQATVLTDKE

-1068 FSELPQVTER
+1068 FSTLPQVTER
-1078 ELQGLKVRMFPMLVD
+1078 DLQGLKVRMFPMLID
-1093 QGDFVDMTLH
+1093 QGGHVDMTLH
-1103 ADEDFAELSTRQG
+1103 ADQDFAEISSRQG
-1116 IIRLLRLSLASQDK
+1116 VIRLLRLSLALQDK
-1130 DLRKQLR
+1130 DLRKELR

-1145 AQGMVAKQVLYN
+1145 AQGLAAKQVFYN
-1157 DILDACYNLCM
+1157 DILDACYNLCL
-1168 LSGDELPRTDEAFK
+1168 LSADELPRTEQAFK

-1188 SELHGT
+1188 AELYPT
-1194 LVEVIDWLKRVLPLR
+1194 LVKIIDWLKRVLPLR

-1230 IKVQL
+1230 VKSQL
-1235 SVLFDEH
+1235 NELFQEN
-1242 FITRTPWRYL
+1242 FIIQTPWVYL
-1252 KQYPRYLEGI
+1252 KSYTRYLEGI

-1275 DRLRIAEVE
+1275 DRLRIAEVDE
-1284 EISDLYQ
+1284 LRQLHQ
-1291 AGIKQITSPYYANE
+1291 AGIKQLSIPYYANA
-1305 DLLHYFWLIQEL
+1305 DLLDFYWLLQEL

-1335 RLRQKWNEIK
+1335 RLRQRWNEIK
-1345 LKLSL
+1345 IKLSL

>member
-1 MTPCLC
+1 MQGFFGYSTGCGL
-7 RAFSFQLH
+7 
-15 TIALDAVFCRF
+15 
-26 SKDVNLVITD
+26 DVNQD
-36 IGFDVSQNNELDYK
+36 SEFDFK
-50 ALKQAVGQCLA
+50 ALKQAVQQCLA
-61 KDRFRFNRDLQTIQS
+61 KDKFRLNRSLQTIHS
-76 LLKQNKP
+76 LAKQKKP
-83 FDKKL
+83 FSKKL
-88 AKLLKGIESSQAV
+88 AQFLSAIETSQKAV
-101 VLSRQGKV
+101 LARQGALR
-109 KLEYPELLPV
+109 LEYPESLPV
-119 SQKRE
+119 SLKRE
-124 EILAAIKS
+124 QILNAIKE

-149 LPKLCLELGLG
+149 LPKICLELGLG
-160 QSGTIAHTQPRRL
+160 QAGTIAHTQPRRL
-173 AARSVANRIAQELE
+173 AARSVANRIAQELA

-200 SDQTTDRTRVK
+200 SDQTSERTRVK
-211 LMTDGILLAQT
+211 LMTDGILLSQT

-258 RRPDLKVVIT
+258 KRPDLKVIIT

-275 RFSEH
+275 RFSDH

-299 FRPLGRENEDDTDL
+299 YRPLVRESEDDTDL
-313 TIQEGILQGLQELA
+313 TLQEGILHALQELA
-327 EQDRINQQA
+327 DEDRKRQQA
-336 GDVLVF
+336 GDVLIF

-356 RRMIVHDKYLK
+356 RKQTAHDKDLRT
-367 NSQILPLYARLSVSE
+367 SQILPLYARLSPSE
-382 QSKIFTESVG
+382 QGKIFTESVG

-409 GIRYVIDSGVAR
+409 GIRYVVDSGIAR

-429 KVQRLPIEAIS
+429 KVQRLPVEAIS

-450 CGRVANGICIRLFSE
+450 CGRVADGICIRLYSE
-465 EDFLS
+465 DDFLS
-470 RPEFTEPEIQ
+470 RPEFTDPEIQ

-490 MISLKLGDIN
+490 MISLRLGDIHD
-500 QFPFVDAPDPRF
+500 FPFVDAPDPRF

-522 LEAVSTSKD
+522 LEAVNGLK
-531 SEFGL
+531 EGGYGL
-536 TQLGR
+536 TKLGR
-541 QMSRLPVEPRISRM
+541 SMSRLPVEPRISRM
-555 LLQAKKQNALREVLI
+555 LLQAKQQNALREVLI
-570 IASALSIQDP
+570 IAAALSIQDP

-591 DQKHRELAHEDSDF
+591 DQKHKEFVHEESDF
-605 LSFVNLWDAFE
+605 LTFVNLWDAFE
-616 EQRQELTNSQLR
+616 EQRQALTNSQLR
-628 KWCQKRFVNYMR
+628 KWCQKHFVNYMR

-650 LHILCRDM
+650 LHILCREM
-658 DFVLNIEAASY
+658 EFVLNAEPASY

-681 SHIAQKEEGAEYLG
+681 SHIAQKEDAAEYLG
-695 ARQRKLQIF
+695 ARARKLQIF
-704 PASGLYKKRP
+704 PASGLFKKRP

-723 ETSRLYMRT
+723 ETSRLYART

-737 PSWLEQLA
+737 PAWLEQLA
-745 KPLLRKSYFE
+745 KPLLKKSYFE
-755 PHWSKKRG
+755 PNWSKKRG
-763 QVIAFEQTSLYGL
+763 QVIAYEQTSLYGL
-776 IINPKRAIDFSRINL
+776 IINPKKAVDFSRVNM

-805 NDIELKAKFYHH
+805 CDIELKARFYKH
-817 NVQLIAELA
+817 NIELIAELA

-851 IPVDVASVISL
+851 IPTDVASIISL
-862 KSWLKK
+862 NAWLKK
-868 FPDKEKVLYL
+868 NPEQEKQLYL
-878 TKEYLLKQSE
+878 TKNYLLKQSE
-888 DSVTDTL
+888 DSVTDAL
-895 YPSYFNYQGISFPL
+895 YPSYFVYQGISFPL
-909 AYAFSPGAKD
+909 SYAFSPGAKD

-925 VPASVLGQISVDQ
+925 VPASVLGQIPVDQ

-957 LAKPIRKLLVPVPN
+957 LAKPIRKQLVPVPN
-971 TVDDFL
+971 TVSDFL
-977 KVASPEEGGLFS
+977 TKASPSEGGLFA
-989 QLNQYL
+989 QLIQYL
-995 YKHYRIKIE
+995 YQTYRIKLEIE
-1004 LDDLRSISL
+1004 EIRSINL

-1018 MNYQVVDNEK
+1018 MNYQVIDNDK

-1033 RDLSLLIEQFEGVAQ
+1033 RDLAALIERFEGVSQ
-1048 AQATDLTDKE
+1048 AQATDLTDSE

-1068 FSELPQVTER
+1068 FSEIPNVTER

-1093 QGDFVDMTLH
+1093 KGNSVDMTLH
-1103 ADEDFAELSTRQG
+1103 ADEGFAELSTRQA
-1116 IIRLLRLSLASQDK
+1116 IIRLLRLTLATQDK

-1137 LLDPVMPY
+1137 LLDTVMPY
-1145 AQGMVAKQVLYN
+1145 AQGLVAKQELYD

-1168 LSGDELPRTDEAFK
+1168 LGDDPLPRTDHAFT
-1182 ACLDKR
+1182 ACLEKR
-1188 SELHGT
+1188 AQLHDT
-1194 LVEVIDWLKRVLPLR
+1194 LLAIIEWLKRVLPLR

-1218 NTTIDRAYAYSD
+1218 QTSIERAFAYSD
-1230 IKVQL
+1230 IKAQL
-1235 SVLFDEH
+1235 AELFCSH
-1242 FITRTPWRYL
+1242 FILHTPWSQL

-1275 DRLRIAEVE
+1275 DRLRIAEVD
-1284 EISDLYQ
+1284 EIHNLYQ
-1291 AGIKQITSPYYANE
+1291 TGVKQMAVPYYANKH
-1305 DLLHYFWLIQEL
+1305 LFQFYWLIQEL

-1325 LGTSEPVSNK
+1325 LGTSEPVSTK

-1345 LKLSL
+1345 IELSL

>member
-1 MTPCLC
+1 M
-7 RAFSFQLH
+7 
-15 TIALDAVFCRF
+15 
-26 SKDVNLVITD
+26 
-36 IGFDVSQNNELDYK
+36 SQNNELDRQ
-50 ALKQAVGQCLA
+50 ALKQAVQQCLA
-61 KDRFRFNRDLQTIQS
+61 KDKFRFNRDLQTIFS
-76 LLKQNKP
+76 LVQQGKP
-83 FDKKL
+83 VDKKL
-88 AKLLKGIESSQAV
+88 AKLLAAIERSQRA
-101 VLSRQGKV
+101 LALRQTQL
-109 KLEYPELLPV
+109 KLDYPESLPV

-124 EILAAIKS
+124 AILTALREN
-132 HQVVVIAGET
+132 QVIIIAGET

-160 QSGTIAHTQPRRL
+160 QAGTIAHTQPRRL

-200 SDQTTDRTRVK
+200 SDQTSERTRVK

-268 SATIDLK
+268 SATIDLQ
-275 RFSEH
+275 RFSDH
-280 FSNAP
+280 FDQAP

-299 FRPLGRENEDDTDL
+299 FRPLVRESEDDTDL
-313 TIQEGILQGLQELA
+313 TLQEGILHGLQELA

-349 RECAEFL
+349 RECAEYL
-356 RRMIVHDKYLK
+356 RKVIVNDRSLR

-382 QSKIFTESVG
+382 QGKIFTESVG

-450 CGRVANGICIRLFSE
+450 CGRVADGICIRLFSE

-490 MISLKLGDIN
+490 MISLKLGDIH
-500 QFPFVDAPDPRF
+500 QFPFVDAPDARF

-522 LEAVSTSKD
+522 LEAVSSSGKEARFT
-531 SEFGL
+531 L
-536 TQLGR
+536 TDLGR

-555 LLQAKKQNALREVLI
+555 LLQAKKQHALREVLI
-570 IASALSIQDP
+570 IAAALSVQDP

-591 DQKHRELAHEDSDF
+591 DQKHKELAHEESDF
-605 LSFVNLWDAFE
+605 LSYVNLWDAFE
-616 EQRQELTNSQLR
+616 EQRQALSNSQLR
-628 KWCQKRFVNYMR
+628 KWCQKHFINYMR
-640 MREWRDVHKQ
+640 MREWRDIHKQ
-650 LHILCRDM
+650 LSILCREM
-658 DFVLNIEAASY
+658 DFKFNTEAASY

-723 ETSRLYMRT
+723 ETSRLYART

-737 PSWLEQLA
+737 PQWLEQLA

-763 QVIAFEQTSLYGL
+763 QVIAYEQTSLYGL
-776 IINPKRAIDFSRINL
+776 IINPKRAIDYSRIKMA
-791 PEARNLFIQQGLVT
+791 EARNLFILQGLVA
-805 NDIELKAKFYHH
+805 NNIDLNAKFFQH
-817 NVQLIAELA
+817 NISLIAELA

-851 IPVDVASVISL
+851 IPTDVASVISL
-862 KSWLKK
+862 RAWLKK
-868 FPDKEKVLYL
+868 EKSEEEKLYL

-888 DSVTDTL
+888 DSVTDAL
-895 YPSYFNYQGISFPL
+895 YPSYFSYQGISFPL
-909 AYAFSPGAKD
+909 SYAFSPGAKD

-943 PGFIKDKCIAILKG
+943 PGFIKDKCIALLKG
-957 LAKPIRKLLVPVPN
+957 LAKPIRKQLVPVPN
-971 TVDDFL
+971 TVDEFL
-977 KVASPEEGGLFS
+977 RTAHPNEGGLFP
-989 QLNQYL
+989 QLIQFL
-995 YKHYRIKIE
+995 YANYRIKIE
-1004 LDDLRSISL
+1004 LETLRDIPL

-1018 MNYQVVDNEK
+1018 MNYQVVDDEK
-1028 MVGQG
+1028 IVGQG
-1033 RDLSLLIEQFEGVAQ
+1033 RDLSQLIEQFEGVGQ
-1048 AQATDLTDKE
+1048 AQATVLTDKE
-1058 FDRSNITQWD
+1058 FDRTGIKQWD
-1068 FSELPQVTER
+1068 FSSLPKVTER
-1078 ELQGLKVRMFPMLVD
+1078 ELQGLKVRMFPMLID
-1093 QGDFVDMTLH
+1093 QQSHVDMTLH
-1103 ADEDFAELSTRQG
+1103 SDEGIAELSTRQG
-1116 IIRLLRLSLASQDK
+1116 IIRLLRLSLPGLDK
-1130 DLRKQLR
+1130 DLRKELR

-1145 AQGMVAKQVLYN
+1145 AQGLTSKQALYN
-1157 DILDACYNLCM
+1157 DVLDACYNLC
-1168 LSGDELPRTDEAFK
+1168 LLADDDLPRSEEEFQQ
-1182 ACLDKR
+1182 CLDKR
-1188 SELHGT
+1188 ADLHKT
-1194 LVEVIDWLKRVLPLR
+1194 LLDIIDWLKRILPAR
-1209 HKILKQMKG
+1209 HKIFKQMKG
-1218 NTTIDRAYAYSD
+1218 QTTIDRAFAYSD
-1230 IKVQL
+1230 IKAQL
-1235 SVLFDEH
+1235 GELFAEH
-1242 FITRTPWRYL
+1242 FIVQTPWQYL
-1252 KQYPRYLEGI
+1252 KNYPRYLDGI

-1275 DRLRIAEVE
+1275 DRLRIAEVDE
-1284 EISDLYQ
+1284 LVQLHQ
-1291 AGIKQITSPYYANE
+1291 AAVKQLGIPYYANPE
-1305 DLLHYFWLIQEL
+1305 LLHFYWLLQEL

-1335 RLRQKWNEIK
+1335 RLRQKWNDIK
-1345 LKLSL
+1345 LQLSL

>member
-1 MTPCLC
+1 M
-7 RAFSFQLH
+7 
-15 TIALDAVFCRF
+15 
-26 SKDVNLVITD
+26 
-36 IGFDVSQNNELDYK
+36 SQNNKLDRN
-50 ALKQAVGQCLA
+50 ALKQAVNNCLA
-61 KDRFRFNRDLQTIQS
+61 KDKFRLNRDLQAIFRLIQ
-76 LLKQNKP
+76 QEKP
-83 FDKKL
+83 IDKKL
-88 AKLLKGIESSQAV
+88 AKLLQTIERSQQILAQRKTE
-101 VLSRQGKV
+101 L
-109 KLEYPELLPV
+109 KLQYPETLPV

-124 EILAAIKS
+124 QILEALSKN
-132 HQVVVIAGET
+132 QVVIIAGET

-160 QSGTIAHTQPRRL
+160 QAGTIAHTQPRRL
-173 AARSVANRIAQELE
+173 AARSVASRIAQELE

-200 SDQTTDRTRVK
+200 SDQTTERTRVK

-258 RRPDLKVVIT
+258 KRPDLKVVIT
-268 SATIDLK
+268 SATIDLT

-299 FRPLGRENEDDTDL
+299 FRPLVRESEDDTDL
-313 TIQEGILQGLQELA
+313 TIQEGILHGLQELA
-327 EQDRINQQA
+327 QQDRIKQQA

-356 RRMIVHDKYLK
+356 RKMMAHDKDLR
-367 NSQILPLYARLSVSE
+367 NSQILPLYARLGVSD
-382 QSKIFTESVG
+382 QGKIFSESVG

-429 KVQRLPIEAIS
+429 KVQRLPVEAIS

-450 CGRVANGICIRLFSE
+450 CGRVADGICIRLYSE

-490 MISLKLGDIN
+490 MISLKLGNISE
-500 QFPFVDAPDPRF
+500 FPFVDAPDPRF

-522 LEAVSTSKD
+522 LEAVSSSNK
-531 SEFGL
+531 EGQFEL

-591 DQKHRELAHEDSDF
+591 DQKHKELAHEESDF
-605 LSFVNLWDAFE
+605 LSYVNLWDAFE

-628 KWCQKRFVNYMR
+628 KWCQKHFVNYMR

-650 LHILCRDM
+650 LHILCREM
-658 DFVLNIEAASY
+658 DFILNNEPASY

-723 ETSRLYMRT
+723 ETSRLYGRT

-737 PSWLEQLA
+737 PQWLEQLA
-745 KPLLRKSYFE
+745 QPLLRKSYFE

-776 IINPKRAIDFSRINL
+776 IINPKRAIDFSRINM
-791 PEARNLFIQQGLVT
+791 PEARNLFIQQGLVE
-805 NDIELKAKFYHH
+805 NNIELKSKFYKH
-817 NVQLIAELA
+817 NVNLIAELA

-844 GHFYDEH
+844 AHFYDEH
-851 IPVDVASVISL
+851 IPTDVASVISL
-862 KSWLKK
+862 YAWIKK
-868 FPDKEKVLYL
+868 PETDEKLLYL

-888 DSVTDTL
+888 DSVTDAL

-925 VPASVLGQISVDQ
+925 VPASVLGQISIDQ

-943 PGFIKDKCIAILKG
+943 PGFIKEKCIAILKG
-957 LAKPIRKLLVPVPN
+957 LPKPLRKQLVPVPN
-971 TVDDFL
+971 TADQFL
-977 KVASPEEGGLFS
+977 QLANVGEGGLFPQLVNFLYS
-989 QLNQYL
+989 Q
-995 YKHYRIKIE
+995 YRIKVE
-1004 LDDLRSISL
+1004 LEDLRSIPL

-1028 MVGQG
+1028 VVGQG
-1033 RDLSLLIEQFEGVAQ
+1033 RDLTTLREEFEGIGQ
-1048 AQATDLTDKE
+1048 AQATVLTDKE

-1068 FSELPQVTER
+1068 FSTLPKVTER
-1078 ELQGLKVRMFPMLVD
+1078 DLQGLKVRMFPMLID
-1093 QGDFVDMTLH
+1093 QGGHVDMTLH
-1103 ADEDFAELSTRQG
+1103 ADEDFAELSSRQG
-1116 IIRLLRLSLASQDK
+1116 IIRLLRLSLAIQDK
-1130 DLRKQLR
+1130 ELRKELR

-1145 AQGMVAKQVLYN
+1145 AQGLAPKQEFYN

-1168 LSGDELPRTDEAFK
+1168 LSEDELPRTEQAFK
-1182 ACLDKR
+1182 QCLDNR
-1188 SELHGT
+1188 SELYPT
-1194 LVEVIDWLKRVLPLR
+1194 LVKIIDWLKRVLPLR
-1209 HKILKQMKG
+1209 HKVLKQMKG

-1230 IKVQL
+1230 IKSQL
-1235 SVLFDEH
+1235 NELFQPN
-1242 FITRTPWRYL
+1242 FIIQTPWLYL
-1252 KQYPRYLEGI
+1252 KSYPRYIEGI

-1275 DRLRIAEVE
+1275 DRLRIAEVDE
-1284 EISDLYQ
+1284 MRQLHQ
-1291 AGIKQITSPYYANE
+1291 AGIKQLAIPYYANAE
-1305 DLLHYFWLIQEL
+1305 LLGFYWLIQEL

-1325 LGTSEPVSNK
+1325 LGTSEPVSSK
-1335 RLRQKWNEIK
+1335 RLRQRWNEIK
-1345 LKLSL
+1345 MELSL

>member
-1 MTPCLC
+1 M
-7 RAFSFQLH
+7 
-15 TIALDAVFCRF
+15 
-26 SKDVNLVITD
+26 
-36 IGFDVSQNNELDYK
+36 SQSNELDYK
-50 ALKQAVGQCLA
+50 ALKQAVQYCLA
-61 KDRFRFNRDLQTIQS
+61 KDKFRFNRDLSTIQN
-76 LLKQNKP
+76 LIKQKKP

-88 AKLLKGIESSQAV
+88 SAFLKAIERSQATV
-101 VLSRQGKV
+101 IARQGKI
-109 KLEYPELLPV
+109 KLEYPAGLPV

-124 EILAAIKS
+124 DILAALKAN
-132 HQVVVIAGET
+132 QVVIIAGET

-160 QSGTIAHTQPRRL
+160 QAGTIAHTQPRRL

-200 SDQTTDRTRVK
+200 SDQTTERTRVK

-258 RRPDLKVVIT
+258 KRPDLKVVIT
-268 SATIDLK
+268 SATIDLQ
-275 RFSEH
+275 RFSDH
-280 FSNAP
+280 FSKAP
-285 VIEVSGRTFPVEDR
+285 VIQVSGRTFPVEDR
-299 FRPLGRENEDDTDL
+299 FRPLVRESEDDTDL
-313 TIQEGILQGLQELA
+313 TIQEGILHGLKELA
-327 EQDRINQQA
+327 RQDRINQQA
-336 GDVLVF
+336 GDVLIF

-349 RECAEFL
+349 RECAEYL
-356 RRMIVHDKYLK
+356 RKMTLHDKDLRS
-367 NSQILPLYARLSVSE
+367 SQILPLYARLGVSE
-382 QSKIFTESVG
+382 QGKIFTESVG

-429 KVQRLPIEAIS
+429 KVQRLPVEAIS

-450 CGRVANGICIRLFSE
+450 CGRVADGICIRLFSE

-470 RPEFTEPEIQ
+470 RPAFTEPEIQ

-490 MISLKLGDIN
+490 MIALKLGDISE
-500 QFPFVDAPDPRF
+500 FPFVDPPDPRF

-522 LEAVSTSKD
+522 LEAVSSNKVGEQY
-531 SEFGL
+531 SL
-536 TQLGR
+536 TQLGK

-555 LLQAKKQNALREVLI
+555 LLQANKQNALREVLI

-591 DQKHRELAHEDSDF
+591 DQMHKEMAHEESDF
-605 LSFVNLWDAFE
+605 LSFANLWDAFE

-628 KWCQKRFVNYMR
+628 KWCQKRYVNYMR

-650 LHILCRDM
+650 LHILCREM
-658 DFVLNIEAASY
+658 NFVLNSDAASY

-681 SHIAQKEEGAEYLG
+681 SHIAQKDEGPEYLG

-714 KWIVAAELM
+714 KWIVSAELM
-723 ETSRLYMRT
+723 ETTRLYARV

-737 PSWLEQLA
+737 PIWLEELA

-776 IINPKRAIDFSRINL
+776 IINPKKAIDFSRINL

-805 NDIELKAKFYHH
+805 NEIDLKAKFYQH
-817 NVQLIAELA
+817 NIQLIAELA

-851 IPVDVASVISL
+851 LPLDVASVISL
-862 KSWLKK
+862 RSWLKK
-868 FPDKEKVLYL
+868 SADDGKALFL
-878 TKEYLLKQSE
+878 TKDYLLKQSG
-888 DSVTDTL
+888 DNVTDDL
-895 YPSYFNYQGISFPL
+895 YPGYFNYQGISFPL

-925 VPASVLGQISVDQ
+925 VPASVLGQISIDQ

-943 PGFIKDKCIAILKG
+943 PGFIKEKCVAILKG
-957 LAKPIRKLLVPVPN
+957 LPKPIRKLLVPVPN

-977 KVASPEEGGLFS
+977 RVANVSEGGLFS
-989 QLNQYL
+989 QLVNFL
-995 YKHYRIKIE
+995 YAKYRIKVE
-1004 LDDLRSISL
+1004 LDDLRSINL
-1013 DDHFK
+1013 DNHFK
-1018 MNYQVVDNEK
+1018 MNYQVVDNDRI
-1028 MVGQG
+1028 VGQG
-1033 RDLSLLIEQFEGVAQ
+1033 RNLLLLKEEFEGLGQ
-1048 AQATDLTDKE
+1048 AQATVLTDKE
-1058 FDRSNITQWD
+1058 FDRTNITQWD
-1068 FSELPQVTER
+1068 FSKLPQVTER
-1078 ELQGLKVRMFPMLVD
+1078 DLQGLKVRMFPMLID
-1093 QGDFVDMTLH
+1093 QGGHVDMTLH
-1103 ADEDFAELSTRQG
+1103 AYEDFAELSSRQG
-1116 IIRLLRLSLASQDK
+1116 IIRLLRLSLAVQDK
-1130 DLRKQLR
+1130 ELRKELK

-1145 AQGMVAKQVLYN
+1145 AQGLAAKPAFYN

-1168 LSGDELPRTDEAFK
+1168 LSADELPRDEQAFK
-1182 ACLDKR
+1182 DCLSKR
-1188 SELHGT
+1188 SELYPT
-1194 LVEVIDWLKRVLPLR
+1194 LVKIIEWLKRVLPLR
-1209 HKILKQMKG
+1209 HKIMKQMKG

-1235 SVLFDEH
+1235 GELFQEK
-1242 FITRTPWRYL
+1242 FIIQTPWVYL
-1252 KQYPRYLEGI
+1252 KSYPRYLEGV
-1262 LYRLDKLQGQLQR
+1262 LYRLDKLQGQMQR
-1275 DRLRIAEVE
+1275 DRLRIAEVD
-1284 EISDLYQ
+1284 EIRQLHE
-1291 AGIKQITSPYYANE
+1291 AGVKQLAIPYYANTE
-1305 DLLHYFWLIQEL
+1305 MLHFYWLIQEL

-1335 RLRQKWNEIK
+1335 RLRQRWNEIK
-1345 LKLSL
+1345 IALSL

>member
-1 MTPCLC
+1 M
-7 RAFSFQLH
+7 
-15 TIALDAVFCRF
+15 
-26 SKDVNLVITD
+26 N
-36 IGFDVSQNNELDYK
+36 QNNEFDYR
-50 ALKQAVGQCLA
+50 ALKQAIQQCLA
-61 KDRFRFNRDLQTIQS
+61 KDKFRFSRDLQTIFS
-76 LLKQNKP
+76 LIKQAKP
-83 FDKKL
+83 VDKKL
-88 AKLLKGIESSQAV
+88 AKLLAGIERSQHTV
-101 VLSRQGKV
+101 VLRQAPLKIS
-109 KLEYPELLPV
+109 YPELLPV
-119 SQKRE
+119 SQKRD
-124 EILAAIKS
+124 EILAALS
-132 HQVVVIAGET
+132 SNQVIIVAGET

-149 LPKLCLELGLG
+149 IPKICLELGLG
-160 QSGTIAHTQPRRL
+160 QAGTIAHTQPRRL
-173 AARSVANRIAQELE
+173 AARSVANRIAEELG
-187 VEMGQEVGCQVRF
+187 VEMGQEVGCQIRF
-200 SDQTTDRTRVK
+200 SDQTSERTRIK

-268 SATIDLK
+268 SATIDLQ
-275 RFSEH
+275 RFSDH
-280 FSNAP
+280 FDKAP
-285 VIEVSGRTFPVEDR
+285 VIVVSGRTYPVEDR
-299 FRPLGRENEDDTDL
+299 FRPLERESEDDTDL
-313 TIQEGILQGLQELA
+313 TVQEGILHALQELA
-327 EQDRINQQA
+327 VQDRINQHA

-349 RECAEFL
+349 RECADYL
-356 RRMIVHDKYLK
+356 RKVIISDRDLR
-367 NSQILPLYARLSVSE
+367 NSQILPLYARLTSSE
-382 QSKIFTESVG
+382 QNKIFTETIG

-450 CGRVANGICIRLFSE
+450 CGRVADGICIRLFSE
-465 EDFLS
+465 DDYLS

-490 MISLKLGDIN
+490 MISLKLGDIEN
-500 QFPFVDAPDPRF
+500 FPFVDAPDSRF

-522 LEAVSTSKD
+522 LEAVTSKGKD
-531 SEFGL
+531 SYFTL
-536 TQLGR
+536 TELGR

-570 IASALSIQDP
+570 IASALSVQDP
-580 RERPADKKQAA
+580 RDRPADKKQAA
-591 DQKHRELAHEDSDF
+591 DQKHKELAHEESDF
-605 LSFVNLWDAFE
+605 LSYVNLWDAFE

-640 MREWRDVHKQ
+640 MREWRDIHKQ
-650 LHILCRDM
+650 LSILCREM
-658 DFVLNIEAASY
+658 DFKFNVEPASY

-676 LAGLL
+676 LSGLL
-681 SHIAQKEEGAEYLG
+681 SHIAQKEDGPEYLG

-704 PASGLYKKRP
+704 PASNLYKKRP

-723 ETSRLYMRT
+723 ETSRLYART

-737 PSWLEQLA
+737 PQWLEDLA
-745 KPLLRKSYFE
+745 KPLLRKNYFE

-776 IINPKRAIDFSRINL
+776 IINPKREIDFSRINL
-791 PEARNLFIQQGLVT
+791 SEARNLFIQHGLVA
-805 NDIELKAKFYHH
+805 NNIDLKVAFFQH
-817 NVQLIAELA
+817 NIDLIMELA

-831 TRTRSYVVEDAVV
+831 TRTRSYVVDDGVV

-862 KSWLKK
+862 RAWLKK
-868 FPDKEKVLYL
+868 SNSDEKLKADEKKLYL

-888 DSVTDTL
+888 DSVTDAL
-895 YPSYFNYQGISFPL
+895 YPSYFSYQGISFPL

-957 LAKPIRKLLVPVPN
+957 LPKPIRKQLVPVPT
-971 TVDDFL
+971 TVESFL
-977 KVASPEEGGLFS
+977 GKAAPADGGLLIQIINF
-989 QLNQYL
+989 L
-995 YKHYRIKIE
+995 YANYRIKVE
-1004 LDDLRSISL
+1004 LEDLRNIAL

-1018 MNYQVVDNEK
+1018 MNYQVVDNDK
-1028 MVGQG
+1028 VVGQG
-1033 RDLSLLIEQFEGVAQ
+1033 RDLGLLIEQFEGVGQ
-1048 AQATDLTDKE
+1048 AQATILTDKE
-1058 FDRSNITQWD
+1058 FDRTDIKQWD
-1068 FSELPQVTER
+1068 FSVLPKVTER
-1078 ELQGLKVRMFPMLVD
+1078 ELHGLKVRMYPMLID
-1093 QGDFVDMTLH
+1093 KKTHVDMTLH
-1103 ADEDFAELSTRQG
+1103 SDEGIAELSSRQG
-1116 IIRLLRLSLASQDK
+1116 IIRLLRLSLPGLDK
-1130 DLRKQLR
+1130 DLRKELR

-1145 AQGMVAKQVLYN
+1145 AQGLTSKQALY
-1157 DILDACYNLCM
+1157 DDVLDACFNLC
-1168 LSGDELPRTDEAFK
+1168 LLADNELPRSEAEFNLCIEK
-1182 ACLDKR
+1182 RADLHKTLLD
-1188 SELHGT
+1188 
-1194 LVEVIDWLKRVLPLR
+1194 VIDWLKRILPAR
-1209 HKILKQMKG
+1209 HKIFKQMKG
-1218 NTTIDRAYAYSD
+1218 QTTIDRAFAYSD
-1230 IKVQL
+1230 IKAQLGELFIENFIVQ
-1235 SVLFDEH
+1235 
-1242 FITRTPWRYL
+1242 TPWHYL
-1252 KQYPRYLEGI
+1252 KNYPRYLDGI

-1275 DRLRIAEVE
+1275 DRLRIGEVNE
-1284 EISDLYQ
+1284 LLELHQ
-1291 AGIKQITSPYYANE
+1291 AGVKQLGIPYYTNPE
-1305 DLLHYFWLIQEL
+1305 LLHFYWLLQEL

-1345 LKLSL
+1345 LKLSLS

>member
-1 MTPCLC
+1 M
-7 RAFSFQLH
+7 SQSNK
-15 TIALDAVFCRF
+15 LDRV
-26 SKDVNLVITD
+26 
-36 IGFDVSQNNELDYK
+36 
-50 ALKQAVGQCLA
+50 ALKQAVNNCLA
-61 KDRFRFNRDLQTIQS
+61 KDRFRFNRDVQAIFS
-76 LLKQNKP
+76 LVKQKKP
-83 FDKKL
+83 FDSKL
-88 AKLLKGIESSQAV
+88 AKLLAAIERSQL
-101 VLSRQGKV
+101 VLAQRKTA
-109 KLEYPELLPV
+109 LTLNYPEALPV

-124 EILAAIKS
+124 QILEALTK
-132 HQVVVIAGET
+132 HQVVIIAGET

-149 LPKLCLELGLG
+149 LPKMCLELGLG
-160 QSGTIAHTQPRRL
+160 QAGTIAHTQPRRL
-173 AARSVANRIAQELE
+173 AARSVASRIAQELE
-187 VEMGQEVGCQVRF
+187 VELGQEVGCQVRF
-200 SDQTTDRTRVK
+200 SDQTTERTRVK

-222 QHDKFLSEYD
+222 QNDKFLSEYD

-268 SATIDLK
+268 SATIDLT
-275 RFSEH
+275 RFSNH

-299 FRPLGRENEDDTDL
+299 FRPLVRESEDDTDL
-313 TIQEGILQGLQELA
+313 TIQEGILHGLQELA

-349 RECAEFL
+349 RECAEYL
-356 RRMIVHDKYLK
+356 RKMTMHDKDLR
-367 NSQILPLYARLSVSE
+367 NSQILPLYARLGVSE
-382 QSKIFTESVG
+382 QGKIFTESVG

-429 KVQRLPIEAIS
+429 KVQRLPVEAIS

-450 CGRVANGICIRLFSE
+450 CGRVADGICIRLFSK

-470 RPEFTEPEIQ
+470 RPAFTEPEIQ

-490 MISLKLGDIN
+490 MIALKLGDITD
-500 QFPFVDAPDPRF
+500 FPFVDAPDPRF

-522 LEAVSTSKD
+522 LEAVSSSKTG
-531 SEFGL
+531 EQFVL

-555 LLQAKKQNALREVLI
+555 LLQANKQNALREVLI

-580 RERPADKKQAA
+580 RERPADKKQAS
-591 DQKHRELAHEDSDF
+591 DQMHKELAHEESDF

-650 LHILCRDM
+650 LHILCREM
-658 DFVLNIEAASY
+658 DFVLNTEPASY
-669 ENVHKSL
+669 ENVHKAL

-681 SHIAQKEEGAEYLG
+681 SHIAQKDEGAEYLG

-704 PASGLYKKRP
+704 PASGLFKKRP
-714 KWIVAAELM
+714 KWIVSAELM
-723 ETSRLYMRT
+723 ETTRLYARV

-737 PSWLEQLA
+737 PLWLEELA

-763 QVIAFEQTSLYGL
+763 QVIAFKQTSLYGL
-776 IINPKRAIDFSRINL
+776 IINPKKAIDFSRINM

-805 NDIELKAKFYHH
+805 NDIDLKAKFFQH
-817 NVQLIAELA
+817 NIQLISELA

-851 IPVDVASVISL
+851 LPIDVASVISL
-862 KSWLKK
+862 RSWLKK
-868 FPDKEKVLYL
+868 SVDDGKALYL

-888 DSVTDTL
+888 DSVTDDL
-895 YPSYFNYQGISFPL
+895 YPGYFNYQGISFPL

-925 VPASVLGQISVDQ
+925 VPASVLGQISIDQ

-943 PGFIKDKCIAILKG
+943 PGFIKEKCVAILKG
-957 LAKPIRKLLVPVPN
+957 LPKPIRKLLVPVPN

-977 KVASPEEGGLFS
+977 RVANVAEGGLFS
-989 QLNQYL
+989 QLVNFL
-995 YKHYRIKIE
+995 YAKYRIKID
-1004 LDDLRSISL
+1004 LDDLRSINL

-1018 MNYQVVDNEK
+1018 MNYQVVDNDRI
-1028 MVGQG
+1028 VGQG
-1033 RDLSLLIEQFEGVAQ
+1033 RNLVLLKEEFEGLGQ
-1048 AQATDLTDKE
+1048 AQATVLTDKE
-1058 FDRSNITQWD
+1058 FDRTNITQWD
-1068 FSELPQVTER
+1068 FSKLPQVAER
-1078 ELQGLKVRMFPMLVD
+1078 DLQGLKVRMFPMLID
-1093 QGDFVDMTLH
+1093 QGSHVDMTLH
-1103 ADEDFAELSTRQG
+1103 ADEDFAELSSRQG
-1116 IIRLLRLSLASQDK
+1116 VIRLLRLSLALQDK
-1130 DLRKQLR
+1130 ELRKELK

-1145 AQGMVAKQVLYN
+1145 AQGLAAKPVFYN

-1168 LSGDELPRTDEAFK
+1168 LSADELPRDEQAFK
-1182 ACLDKR
+1182 DCLSKR
-1188 SELHGT
+1188 SELYPT
-1194 LVEVIDWLKRVLPLR
+1194 LVKIIEWLKRVLPLR
-1209 HKILKQMKG
+1209 HKVLKQMKG

-1235 SVLFDEH
+1235 GELFQEN
-1242 FITRTPWRYL
+1242 FIIQTPWVYL
-1252 KQYPRYLEGI
+1252 KSYPRYLEGM
-1262 LYRLDKLQGQLQR
+1262 LYRLDKLQGQMQR
-1275 DRLRIAEVE
+1275 DRLRIAEVD
-1284 EISDLYQ
+1284 EIRQLHE
-1291 AGIKQITSPYYANE
+1291 AGVKQLAIPYYANSE
-1305 DLLHYFWLIQEL
+1305 MLHFYWLIQEL

-1335 RLRQKWNEIK
+1335 RLRQRWNEIK
-1345 LKLSL
+1345 IGLSL

>member
-1 MTPCLC
+1 LPENIIV
-7 RAFSFQLH
+7 RS
-15 TIALDAVFCRF
+15 AL
-26 SKDVNLVITD
+26 
-36 IGFDVSQNNELDYK
+36 Q
-50 ALKQAVGQCLA
+50 QAVSNCLA
-61 KDRFRFNRDLQTIQS
+61 KDTFRLNRDLQTIFG
-76 LLKQNKP
+76 LIKQNKS
-83 FDKKL
+83 FDNKL
-88 AKLLKGIESSQAV
+88 AKLLLSIERSQQ
-101 VLSRQGKV
+101 VLAQRKTV
-109 KLEYPELLPV
+109 LKLNYPESLPV

-124 EILAAIKS
+124 QILAALS
-132 HQVVVIAGET
+132 EHQVIIIAGET

-149 LPKLCLELGLG
+149 LPKMCLELGLG
-160 QSGTIAHTQPRRL
+160 QAGTIAHTQPRRL
-173 AARSVANRIAQELE
+173 AARSVASRIAQELE

-222 QHDKFLSEYD
+222 QNDKFLSEYD

-258 RRPDLKVVIT
+258 KRPDLKVVIT
-268 SATIDLK
+268 SATIDLT

-299 FRPLGRENEDDTDL
+299 FRPLVREHEDDTDL
-313 TIQEGILQGLQELA
+313 TIQEGILHGLQELA
-327 EQDRINQQA
+327 AQDRIKQQA

-356 RRMIVHDKYLK
+356 RKMTLHDKDLR
-367 NSQILPLYARLSVSE
+367 NSQILPLYARLGVSE
-382 QSKIFTESVG
+382 QGKIFTESVG

-429 KVQRLPIEAIS
+429 KVQRLPVEAIS

-450 CGRVANGICIRLFSE
+450 CGRVADGICIRLYSE
-465 EDFLS
+465 DDFLS
-470 RPEFTEPEIQ
+470 RPAFTEPEIQ

-490 MISLKLGDIN
+490 MISLKLGSISD
-500 QFPFVDAPDPRF
+500 FPFVDAPDPRF

-522 LEAVSTSKD
+522 LEAVTSSKA
-531 SEFGL
+531 EGQFVL
-536 TQLGR
+536 TPLGR

-591 DQKHRELAHEDSDF
+591 DQKHKELAHEESDF

-628 KWCQKRFVNYMR
+628 KWCQKSFVNYMR

-650 LHILCRDM
+650 LHILCREM
-658 DFVLNIEAASY
+658 DFVLNTEPASY

-681 SHIAQKEEGAEYLG
+681 SHIAQKEDGAEYLG

-723 ETSRLYMRT
+723 ETTRLYARI

-737 PSWLEQLA
+737 PQWLEQLA

-763 QVIAFEQTSLYGL
+763 QVIAYEQTSLYGL
-776 IINPKRAIDFSRINL
+776 IINPKRAIDFSRINMS
-791 PEARNLFIQQGLVT
+791 EARNLFIQQGLVE
-805 NDIELKAKFYHH
+805 NNIELKSKFYQH
-817 NVQLIAELA
+817 NIELIAELA

-844 GHFYDEH
+844 GHFYDEN
-851 IPVDVASVISL
+851 IPTDVATVISL
-862 KSWLKK
+862 YAWLKK
-868 FPDKEKVLYL
+868 PATNEKALYL
-878 TKEYLLKQSE
+878 SKEYLLKQSE
-888 DSVTDTL
+888 DSVTDDL

-925 VPASVLGQISVDQ
+925 VPASVLGQISIDP

-943 PGFIKDKCIAILKG
+943 PGFIKDKCIAIFKG
-957 LAKPIRKLLVPVPN
+957 LAKPIRKQLVPVPN

-977 KVASPEEGGLFS
+977 HIANINEGGLFP
-989 QLNQYL
+989 QMVNFL
-995 YKHYRIKIE
+995 YAKYRIKID
-1004 LDDLRSISL
+1004 LDDLRAINL

-1018 MNYQVVDNEK
+1018 MNYQVVDNDK
-1028 MVGQG
+1028 VVGQG
-1033 RDLSLLIEQFEGVAQ
+1033 RDLTLLKAEFEGLGQ
-1048 AQATDLTDKE
+1048 AQATVLTDKE

-1068 FSELPQVTER
+1068 FSTLPQVTER
-1078 ELQGLKVRMFPMLVD
+1078 DLQGLKVRMFPMLID
-1093 QGDFVDMTLH
+1093 QGGHVDMTLH
-1103 ADEDFAELSTRQG
+1103 ADQDFAELSSRQG
-1116 IIRLLRLSLASQDK
+1116 VIRLLRLSLALQDK
-1130 DLRKQLR
+1130 DLRKELR

-1145 AQGMVAKQVLYN
+1145 AQGLAPKQVFYN
-1157 DILDACYNLCM
+1157 DILDACYNLCL
-1168 LSGDELPRTDEAFK
+1168 LSADELPRTEQAFK

-1188 SELHGT
+1188 AELYPT
-1194 LVEVIDWLKRVLPLR
+1194 LVKIIDWLKRVLPLR

-1230 IKVQL
+1230 VKSQL
-1235 SVLFDEH
+1235 NELFQEN
-1242 FITRTPWRYL
+1242 FIIQTPWIYL
-1252 KQYPRYLEGI
+1252 KSYPRYLEGI

-1275 DRLRIAEVE
+1275 DRLRIAEVDE
-1284 EISDLYQ
+1284 LRQLHQ
-1291 AGIKQITSPYYANE
+1291 AGIKQLSIPYYANA
-1305 DLLHYFWLIQEL
+1305 DLLDFYWLLQEL

-1335 RLRQKWNEIK
+1335 RLRQRWNEIK
-1345 LKLSL
+1345 IKLSL

>member
-1 MTPCLC
+1 
-7 RAFSFQLH
+7 
-15 TIALDAVFCRF
+15 
-26 SKDVNLVITD
+26 
-36 IGFDVSQNNELDYK
+36 VSQNNKLDRS
-50 ALKQAVGQCLA
+50 ALQQAVSNCLA
-61 KDRFRFNRDLQTIQS
+61 KDTFRLNRDLQTIFG
-76 LLKQNKP
+76 LIKQNKP
-83 FDKKL
+83 FDNKL
-88 AKLLKGIESSQAV
+88 AKLLLSIERSQQ
-101 VLSRQGKV
+101 VLAQRKTV
-109 KLEYPELLPV
+109 LKLNYPESLPV

-124 EILAAIKS
+124 QILAALS
-132 HQVVVIAGET
+132 EHQVIIIAGET

-149 LPKLCLELGLG
+149 LPKMCLELGLG
-160 QSGTIAHTQPRRL
+160 QAGTIAHTQPRRL
-173 AARSVANRIAQELE
+173 AARSVASRIAQELE

-222 QHDKFLSEYD
+222 QNDKFLSEYD

-258 RRPDLKVVIT
+258 KRPDLKVVIT
-268 SATIDLK
+268 SATIDLT

-299 FRPLGRENEDDTDL
+299 FRPLVREHEDDTDL
-313 TIQEGILQGLQELA
+313 TIQEGILHGLQELA
-327 EQDRINQQA
+327 AQDRIKQQA

-356 RRMIVHDKYLK
+356 RKMTLHDKDLR
-367 NSQILPLYARLSVSE
+367 NSQILPLYARLGVSE
-382 QSKIFTESVG
+382 QGKIFTESVG

-429 KVQRLPIEAIS
+429 KVQRLPVEAIS

-450 CGRVANGICIRLFSE
+450 CGRVADGICIRLYSE
-465 EDFLS
+465 DDFLS
-470 RPEFTEPEIQ
+470 RPAFTEPEIQ

-490 MISLKLGDIN
+490 MISLKLGSISD
-500 QFPFVDAPDPRF
+500 FPFVDAPDPRF

-522 LEAVSTSKD
+522 LEAVTSSKA
-531 SEFGL
+531 EGQFVL
-536 TQLGR
+536 TPLGR

-591 DQKHRELAHEDSDF
+591 DQKHKELAHEESDF

-628 KWCQKRFVNYMR
+628 KWCQKNFVNYMR

-650 LHILCRDM
+650 LHILCREM
-658 DFVLNIEAASY
+658 DFVLNTESASY

-681 SHIAQKEEGAEYLG
+681 SHIAQKEDGAEYLG

-723 ETSRLYMRT
+723 ETTRLYARI

-737 PSWLEQLA
+737 PQWLEQLA

-763 QVIAFEQTSLYGL
+763 QVIAYEQTSLYGL
-776 IINPKRAIDFSRINL
+776 IINPKRAIDFSRINMS
-791 PEARNLFIQQGLVT
+791 EARNLFIQQGLVE
-805 NDIELKAKFYHH
+805 NNIELKSKFYQH
-817 NVQLIAELA
+817 NIELIAELA

-844 GHFYDEH
+844 GHFYDEN
-851 IPVDVASVISL
+851 IPTDVATVISL
-862 KSWLKK
+862 YAWLKK
-868 FPDKEKVLYL
+868 PATNEKALYL
-878 TKEYLLKQSE
+878 SKEYLLKQSE
-888 DSVTDTL
+888 DSVTDDL

-925 VPASVLGQISVDQ
+925 VPASVLGQISIDQ

-943 PGFIKDKCIAILKG
+943 PGFIKDKCIAIFKG
-957 LAKPIRKLLVPVPN
+957 LAKPIRKQLVPVPN

-977 KVASPEEGGLFS
+977 HIANVNEGGLFP
-989 QLNQYL
+989 QLVNFL
-995 YKHYRIKIE
+995 YAKYRIKID
-1004 LDDLRSISL
+1004 LDDLRAINL

-1018 MNYQVVDNEK
+1018 MNYQVVDNDK
-1028 MVGQG
+1028 VVGQG
-1033 RDLSLLIEQFEGVAQ
+1033 RDLTLLKAEFEGLGQ
-1048 AQATDLTDKE
+1048 AQATVLTDKE

-1068 FSELPQVTER
+1068 FSTLPQVTER
-1078 ELQGLKVRMFPMLVD
+1078 DLQGLKVRMFPMLID
-1093 QGDFVDMTLH
+1093 QGGHVDMTLH
-1103 ADEDFAELSTRQG
+1103 ADQDFAEISSRQG
-1116 IIRLLRLSLASQDK
+1116 VIRLLRLSLALQDK
-1130 DLRKQLR
+1130 DLRKELR

-1145 AQGMVAKQVLYN
+1145 AQGLAAKQVFYN
-1157 DILDACYNLCM
+1157 DILDACYNLCL
-1168 LSGDELPRTDEAFK
+1168 LSADELPRTEQAFK

-1188 SELHGT
+1188 AELYPT
-1194 LVEVIDWLKRVLPLR
+1194 LVKIIDWLKRVLPLR

-1230 IKVQL
+1230 VKSQL
-1235 SVLFDEH
+1235 NELFQEN
-1242 FITRTPWRYL
+1242 FIIQTPWVYL
-1252 KQYPRYLEGI
+1252 KSYTRYLEGI

-1275 DRLRIAEVE
+1275 DRLRIAEVDE
-1284 EISDLYQ
+1284 LRQLHQ
-1291 AGIKQITSPYYANE
+1291 AGIKQLSIPYYANA
-1305 DLLHYFWLIQEL
+1305 DLLDFYWLLQEL

-1335 RLRQKWNEIK
+1335 RLRQRWNEIK
-1345 LKLSL
+1345 IKLSL

>member
-1 MTPCLC
+1 
-7 RAFSFQLH
+7 
-15 TIALDAVFCRF
+15 
-26 SKDVNLVITD
+26 
-36 IGFDVSQNNELDYK
+36 VSQSNELDYK
-50 ALKQAVGQCLA
+50 ALKQAVQQCLA
-61 KDRFRFNRDLQTIQS
+61 KDKFRFNRDLQTITT
-76 LLKQNKP
+76 LLKQQKP
-83 FDKKL
+83 IDKKL
-88 AKLLKGIESSQAV
+88 AKLLAGIERSQAA
-101 VLSRQGKV
+101 VLARQGKV

-119 SQKRE
+119 SQKRD
-124 EILAAIKS
+124 EILAALKS
-132 HQVVVIAGET
+132 NQVIIIAGET

-149 LPKLCLELGLG
+149 LPKLCLEMGLG

-200 SDQTTDRTRVK
+200 SDQTSERTRVK

-222 QHDKFLSEYD
+222 QHDRFLSEYD

-258 RRPDLKVVIT
+258 KRRDLKVVIT

-275 RFSEH
+275 RFSDH

-299 FRPLGRENEDDTDL
+299 FRPLVRESEDDTDL
-313 TIQEGILQGLQELA
+313 TIQEGILHGLQELA
-327 EQDRINQQA
+327 EQDRIKQQA

-356 RRMIVHDKYLK
+356 RKMTVHDKDLR
-367 NSQILPLYARLSVSE
+367 NSQILPLYARLGVSE
-382 QSKIFTESVG
+382 QGKIFTESVG

-429 KVQRLPIEAIS
+429 KVQRLPVEAIS

-450 CGRVANGICIRLFSE
+450 CGRVADGICIRLFSE
-465 EDFLS
+465 EDFLA
-470 RPEFTEPEIQ
+470 RAEFTEPEIQ

-490 MISLKLGDIN
+490 MISLKLGDIH
-500 QFPFVDAPDPRF
+500 QFPFVDAPDSRF

-522 LEAVSTSKD
+522 LEAVRPNKAGHFD
-531 SEFGL
+531 L

-541 QMSRLPVEPRISRM
+541 QMSKLPVEPRISRM

-580 RERPADKKQAA
+580 RERPAEKKQAA
-591 DQKHRELAHEDSDF
+591 DQKHKELAHEDSDF
-605 LSFVNLWDAFE
+605 LSYVNLWDAFE

-628 KWCQKRFVNYMR
+628 KWCQKHFVNYMR

-650 LHILCRDM
+650 LHILCREM
-658 DFVLNIEAASY
+658 EFVLNPEPASY

-681 SHIAQKEEGAEYLG
+681 SHIAQKDEGAEYFG

-723 ETSRLYMRT
+723 ETSRLYART

-737 PSWLEQLA
+737 PLWLEQLA
-745 KPLLRKSYFE
+745 QPLLRKSYFE

-776 IINPKRAIDFSRINL
+776 IINPKKAIDFSRINL

-805 NDIELKAKFYHH
+805 NDIDLKASFYRH
-817 NVQLIAELA
+817 NIELINELA

-851 IPVDVASVISL
+851 IPTDVASVISL
-862 KSWLKK
+862 RAWLKK
-868 FPDKEKVLYL
+868 SPAQEKALYL

-888 DSVTDTL
+888 DSVTDAL
-895 YPSYFNYQGISFPL
+895 YPSYFSYQGISFPL

-925 VPASVLGQISVDQ
+925 VPASVLGQISIDQ

-977 KVASPEEGGLFS
+977 RESSPEDGGLFP
-989 QLNQYL
+989 QLIRFL
-995 YKHYRIKIE
+995 YAHYRITVDIE
-1004 LDDLRSISL
+1004 ELRAIKLDDY
-1013 DDHFK
+1013 FK

-1033 RDLSLLIEQFEGVAQ
+1033 RGLNKLIEQYEGIGQ
-1048 AQATDLTDKE
+1048 AQATVLTDKE
-1058 FDRSNITQWD
+1058 FDRTHITQWD
-1068 FSELPQVTER
+1068 FSELPYVTER

-1093 QGDFVDMTLH
+1093 QGSHVDMTLH
-1103 ADEDFAELSTRQG
+1103 ADENVAELSSRRG

-1145 AQGMVAKQVLYN
+1145 AQGMVAKQALY
-1157 DILDACYNLCM
+1157 DDVIDACYNLCM
-1168 LSGDELPRTDEAFK
+1168 LSEDELPRTDKAFK
-1182 ACLDKR
+1182 DCLEKR
-1188 SELHGT
+1188 SELHAT
-1194 LVEVIDWLKRVLPLR
+1194 LVEIIDWLKRVLPLR
-1209 HKILKQMKG
+1209 HKIFKQMKG
-1218 NTTIDRAYAYSD
+1218 QTTIDRAFAYSD
-1230 IKVQL
+1230 IKAQVGE
-1235 SVLFDEH
+1235 LFSDH
-1242 FITRTPWRYL
+1242 FISQTPWHYL
-1252 KQYPRYLEGI
+1252 KNYPRYLEGI

-1284 EISDLYQ
+1284 EIKQMHNS
-1291 AGIKQITSPYYANE
+1291 AIKQLSMPFYANQ
-1305 DLLHYFWLIQEL
+1305 DLLHFYWLIQEL

-1325 LGTSEPVSNK
+1325 LGTSEPVSSK
-1335 RLRQKWNEIK
+1335 RLRQQWNEIK

>member
-1 MTPCLC
+1 M
-7 RAFSFQLH
+7 
-15 TIALDAVFCRF
+15 
-26 SKDVNLVITD
+26 
-36 IGFDVSQNNELDYK
+36 SQNNKLDRN
-50 ALKQAVGQCLA
+50 ALKQAVNNCLA
-61 KDRFRFNRDLQTIQS
+61 KDKFRLNRDLQAIFRLIQ
-76 LLKQNKP
+76 QEKP
-83 FDKKL
+83 IDKKL
-88 AKLLKGIESSQAV
+88 AKLLQTIERSQQILAQRKTE
-101 VLSRQGKV
+101 L
-109 KLEYPELLPV
+109 KLQYPETLPV

-124 EILAAIKS
+124 QILEALSKN
-132 HQVVVIAGET
+132 QVVIIAGET

-160 QSGTIAHTQPRRL
+160 QAGTIAHTQPRRL
-173 AARSVANRIAQELE
+173 AARSVASRIAQELE

-200 SDQTTDRTRVK
+200 SDQTTERTRVK

-258 RRPDLKVVIT
+258 KRPDLKVVIT
-268 SATIDLK
+268 SATIDLT

-299 FRPLGRENEDDTDL
+299 FRPLVRESEDDTDL
-313 TIQEGILQGLQELA
+313 TIQEGILHGLQELA
-327 EQDRINQQA
+327 QQDRIKQQA

-356 RRMIVHDKYLK
+356 RKMMAHDKDLR
-367 NSQILPLYARLSVSE
+367 NSQILPLYARLGVSD
-382 QSKIFTESVG
+382 QGKIFSESVG

-429 KVQRLPIEAIS
+429 KVQRLPVEAIS

-450 CGRVANGICIRLFSE
+450 CGRVADGICIRLYSE

-490 MISLKLGDIN
+490 MISLKLGNISE
-500 QFPFVDAPDPRF
+500 FPFVDAPDPRF

-522 LEAVSTSKD
+522 LEAVSSSNK
-531 SEFGL
+531 EGQFEL

-591 DQKHRELAHEDSDF
+591 DQKHKELAHEESDF
-605 LSFVNLWDAFE
+605 LSYVNLWDAFE

-628 KWCQKRFVNYMR
+628 KWCQKHFVNYMR

-650 LHILCRDM
+650 LHILCREM
-658 DFVLNIEAASY
+658 DFILNNEPASY

-723 ETSRLYMRT
+723 ETSRLYGRT

-737 PSWLEQLA
+737 PQWLEQLA
-745 KPLLRKSYFE
+745 QPLLRKSYFE

-776 IINPKRAIDFSRINL
+776 IINPKRAIDFSRINM
-791 PEARNLFIQQGLVT
+791 PEARNLFIQQGLVE
-805 NDIELKAKFYHH
+805 NNIELKSKFYKH
-817 NVQLIAELA
+817 NVNLIAELA

-844 GHFYDEH
+844 AHFYDEH
-851 IPVDVASVISL
+851 IPTDVASVISL
-862 KSWLKK
+862 YAWIKK
-868 FPDKEKVLYL
+868 PETDEKLLYL

-888 DSVTDTL
+888 DSVTDAL

-925 VPASVLGQISVDQ
+925 VPASVLGQISIDQ

-943 PGFIKDKCIAILKG
+943 PGFIKEKCIAILKG
-957 LAKPIRKLLVPVPN
+957 LPKPLRKQLVPVPN
-971 TVDDFL
+971 TADQFL
-977 KVASPEEGGLFS
+977 QLANVGEGGLFPQLVNFLYS
-989 QLNQYL
+989 Q
-995 YKHYRIKIE
+995 YRIKVE
-1004 LDDLRSISL
+1004 LEDLRSIPL

-1028 MVGQG
+1028 VVGQG
-1033 RDLSLLIEQFEGVAQ
+1033 RDLTTLREEFEGIGQ
-1048 AQATDLTDKE
+1048 AQATVLTDKE

-1068 FSELPQVTER
+1068 FSKLPKVTER
-1078 ELQGLKVRMFPMLVD
+1078 DLQGLKVRMFPMLID
-1093 QGDFVDMTLH
+1093 QGGHVDMTLH
-1103 ADEDFAELSTRQG
+1103 ADEDFAELSSRQG
-1116 IIRLLRLSLASQDK
+1116 IIRLLRLSLAIQDK
-1130 DLRKQLR
+1130 ELRKELR

-1145 AQGMVAKQVLYN
+1145 AQGLAPKQEFYN

-1168 LSGDELPRTDEAFK
+1168 LSEDELPRTEQAFK
-1182 ACLDKR
+1182 QCLDNR
-1188 SELHGT
+1188 SELYPT
-1194 LVEVIDWLKRVLPLR
+1194 LVKIIDWLKRVLPLR
-1209 HKILKQMKG
+1209 HKVLKQMKG

-1230 IKVQL
+1230 IKSQL
-1235 SVLFDEH
+1235 NELFQPN
-1242 FITRTPWRYL
+1242 FIIQTPWLYL
-1252 KQYPRYLEGI
+1252 KSYPRYIEGI

-1275 DRLRIAEVE
+1275 DRLRIAEVDE
-1284 EISDLYQ
+1284 MRQLHQ
-1291 AGIKQITSPYYANE
+1291 AGIKQLAIPYYANAE
-1305 DLLHYFWLIQEL
+1305 LLGFYWLIQEL

-1325 LGTSEPVSNK
+1325 LGTSEPVSSK
-1335 RLRQKWNEIK
+1335 RLRQRWNEIK
-1345 LKLSL
+1345 MELSL

>member
-1 MTPCLC
+1 M
-7 RAFSFQLH
+7 
-15 TIALDAVFCRF
+15 
-26 SKDVNLVITD
+26 
-36 IGFDVSQNNELDYK
+36 SQNNKLDRS
-50 ALKQAVGQCLA
+50 ALQQAVSNCLA
-61 KDRFRFNRDLQTIQS
+61 KDTFRLNRDLQTIFG
-76 LLKQNKP
+76 LIKQNKP
-83 FDKKL
+83 FDNKL
-88 AKLLKGIESSQAV
+88 AKLLLSIERSQQ
-101 VLSRQGKV
+101 VLAQRKTV
-109 KLEYPELLPV
+109 LKLNYPESLPV

-124 EILAAIKS
+124 QILAALTE
-132 HQVVVIAGET
+132 HQVIIIAGET

-149 LPKLCLELGLG
+149 LPKMCLELGLG
-160 QSGTIAHTQPRRL
+160 QAGTIAHTQPRRL
-173 AARSVANRIAQELE
+173 AARSVASRIAQELE

-222 QHDKFLSEYD
+222 QNDKFLSEYD

-258 RRPDLKVVIT
+258 KRPDLKVVIT
-268 SATIDLK
+268 SATIDLT

-299 FRPLGRENEDDTDL
+299 FRPLVREHEDDTDL
-313 TIQEGILQGLQELA
+313 TIQEGILHGLQELA
-327 EQDRINQQA
+327 AQDRIKQQA

-356 RRMIVHDKYLK
+356 RKMTLHDKDLR
-367 NSQILPLYARLSVSE
+367 NSQILPLYARLGVSE
-382 QSKIFTESVG
+382 QGKIFTESVG

-429 KVQRLPIEAIS
+429 KVQRLPVEAIS

-450 CGRVANGICIRLFSE
+450 CGRVADGICIRLYSE
-465 EDFLS
+465 DDFLS
-470 RPEFTEPEIQ
+470 RPAFTEPEIQ

-490 MISLKLGDIN
+490 MISLKLGSISD
-500 QFPFVDAPDPRF
+500 FPFVDAPDPRF

-522 LEAVSTSKD
+522 LEAVTSSK
-531 SEFGL
+531 SEGQFVL
-536 TQLGR
+536 TPLGR

-591 DQKHRELAHEDSDF
+591 DQKHKELAHEESDF

-628 KWCQKRFVNYMR
+628 KWCQKNFVNYMR

-650 LHILCRDM
+650 LHILCREM
-658 DFVLNIEAASY
+658 DFVLNTESASY

-681 SHIAQKEEGAEYLG
+681 SHIAQKEDGAEYLG

-723 ETSRLYMRT
+723 ETTRLYARI

-737 PSWLEQLA
+737 PQWLEQLA

-763 QVIAFEQTSLYGL
+763 QVIAYEQTSLYGL
-776 IINPKRAIDFSRINL
+776 IINPKRAIDFSRINMS
-791 PEARNLFIQQGLVT
+791 EARNLFIQQGLVE
-805 NDIELKAKFYHH
+805 NNIELKSKFYQH
-817 NVQLIAELA
+817 NIELIAELA

-844 GHFYDEH
+844 GHFYDEN
-851 IPVDVASVISL
+851 IPTNVATVISL
-862 KSWLKK
+862 YAWLKK
-868 FPDKEKVLYL
+868 PETNEKALYL
-878 TKEYLLKQSE
+878 SKEYLLKQSE
-888 DSVTDTL
+888 DSVTDDL

-925 VPASVLGQISVDQ
+925 VPASVLGQISIDQ

-943 PGFIKDKCIAILKG
+943 PGFIKDKCIAIFKG
-957 LAKPIRKLLVPVPN
+957 LAKPIRKQLVPVPN

-977 KVASPEEGGLFS
+977 HIANINEGGLFP
-989 QLNQYL
+989 QMVNFL
-995 YKHYRIKIE
+995 YAKYRIKID
-1004 LDDLRSISL
+1004 LDDLRGINL

-1018 MNYQVVDNEK
+1018 MNYQVVDNDK
-1028 MVGQG
+1028 VVGQG
-1033 RDLSLLIEQFEGVAQ
+1033 RDLTLLKTEFEGLGQ
-1048 AQATDLTDKE
+1048 AQATVLTDKE

-1068 FSELPQVTER
+1068 FSTLPQVTER
-1078 ELQGLKVRMFPMLVD
+1078 DLQGLKVRMFPMLID
-1093 QGDFVDMTLH
+1093 QGGHVDMTLH
-1103 ADEDFAELSTRQG
+1103 ADQDFAELSSRQG
-1116 IIRLLRLSLASQDK
+1116 VIRLLRLSLALQDK
-1130 DLRKQLR
+1130 DLRKELR

-1145 AQGMVAKQVLYN
+1145 AQGLAPKQVFYN
-1157 DILDACYNLCM
+1157 DILDACYNLCL
-1168 LSGDELPRTDEAFK
+1168 LSADELPRTEQAFK

-1188 SELHGT
+1188 AELYPT
-1194 LVEVIDWLKRVLPLR
+1194 LVKIIDWLKRVLPLR

-1230 IKVQL
+1230 VKSQL
-1235 SVLFDEH
+1235 NELFQDN
-1242 FITRTPWRYL
+1242 FIIQTPWVYL
-1252 KQYPRYLEGI
+1252 KSYPRYLEGI

-1275 DRLRIAEVE
+1275 DRLRIAEVDE
-1284 EISDLYQ
+1284 LRQLHQ
-1291 AGIKQITSPYYANE
+1291 AGIKQLSIPYYANA
-1305 DLLHYFWLIQEL
+1305 DLLDFYWLLQEL

-1335 RLRQKWNEIK
+1335 RLRQRWNEIK
-1345 LKLSL
+1345 IKLSL

>member
-1 MTPCLC
+1 ML
-7 RAFSFQLH
+7 RDRFRLSKRIQGASRIKKEESRNAVFDE
-15 TIALDAVFCRF
+15 IALDIAQSMQVA
-26 SKDVNLVITD
+26 
-36 IGFDVSQNNELDYK
+36 NNRE
-50 ALKQAVGQCLA
+50 A
-61 KDRFRFNRDLQTIQS
+61 DRPTIQ
-76 LLKQNKP
+76 
-83 FDKKL
+83 
-88 AKLLKGIESSQAV
+88 
-101 VLSRQGKV
+101 
-109 KLEYPELLPV
+109 YPDLPV
-119 SQKRE
+119 SQKKDD
-124 EILAAIKS
+124 IAKAIDEN
-132 HQVVVIAGET
+132 QVVIIAGET

-160 QSGTIAHTQPRRL
+160 QAGTIAHTQPRRL
-173 AARSVANRIAQELE
+173 AARSVASRIAQELE

-200 SDQTTDRTRVK
+200 SDQTTERTRVK

-258 RRPDLKVVIT
+258 KRPDLKVVIT
-268 SATIDLK
+268 SATIDLT

-299 FRPLGRENEDDTDL
+299 FRPLVRESEDDTDL
-313 TIQEGILQGLQELA
+313 TIQEGILHGLQELA
-327 EQDRINQQA
+327 EQDRIKQQA

-356 RRMIVHDKYLK
+356 RKMTMHDKDLR
-367 NSQILPLYARLSVSE
+367 NSQILPLYARLGVSD
-382 QSKIFTESVG
+382 QGRIFSESVG

-429 KVQRLPIEAIS
+429 KVQRLPVEAIS

-450 CGRVANGICIRLFSE
+450 CGRVADGICIRLYSE

-490 MISLKLGDIN
+490 MISLKLGNISE
-500 QFPFVDAPDPRF
+500 FPFVDAPDPRF

-522 LEAVSTSKD
+522 LEAVSSSNK
-531 SEFGL
+531 EGQFEL

-541 QMSRLPVEPRISRM
+541 KMSRLPVEPRISRM

-591 DQKHRELAHEDSDF
+591 DQKHKELAHEESDF
-605 LSFVNLWDAFE
+605 LSYVNLWDAFE

-628 KWCQKRFVNYMR
+628 KWCQKHFVNYMR

-650 LHILCRDM
+650 LHILCREM
-658 DFVLNIEAASY
+658 DFILNNDPASY

-723 ETSRLYMRT
+723 ETSRLYGRT
-732 VAKID
+732 VAKIN
-737 PSWLEQLA
+737 PQWLEQLA
-745 KPLLRKSYFE
+745 QPLLRKSYFE

-776 IINPKRAIDFSRINL
+776 IINPKRAIDFSRINM
-791 PEARNLFIQQGLVT
+791 PEARNLFIQQGLVE
-805 NDIELKAKFYHH
+805 NNIELKSKFYKH
-817 NVQLIAELA
+817 NVNLIAELA

-844 GHFYDEH
+844 AHFYDEH
-851 IPVDVASVISL
+851 IPTDVASVISL
-862 KSWLKK
+862 YAWIKKSET
-868 FPDKEKVLYL
+868 DEKLL
-878 TKEYLLKQSE
+878 FLSKEYLLKQSE
-888 DSVTDTL
+888 DSVTDAL

-925 VPASVLGQISVDQ
+925 VPASVLGQISIDQ

-943 PGFIKDKCIAILKG
+943 PGFIKEKCIAILKG
-957 LAKPIRKLLVPVPN
+957 LPKPLRKQLVPVPN
-971 TVDDFL
+971 TADQFL
-977 KVASPEEGGLFS
+977 QLANVGEGGLFPQLVNFLYS
-989 QLNQYL
+989 Q
-995 YKHYRIKIE
+995 YRIKIE
-1004 LDDLRSISL
+1004 VEDLRSIPL

-1028 MVGQG
+1028 VVGQG
-1033 RDLSLLIEQFEGVAQ
+1033 RDLTTLREEFEGVGQ
-1048 AQATDLTDKE
+1048 AQATVLTDKE

-1068 FSELPQVTER
+1068 FSKLPKVTER
-1078 ELQGLKVRMFPMLVD
+1078 DLQGLKVRMFPMLID
-1093 QGDFVDMTLH
+1093 QGGHVDMTLH
-1103 ADEDFAELSTRQG
+1103 ADEDFAELSSRQG
-1116 IIRLLRLSLASQDK
+1116 IIRLLRLSLAIQDK
-1130 DLRKQLR
+1130 ELRKELR

-1145 AQGMVAKQVLYN
+1145 AQGLAPKQEFYN

-1168 LSGDELPRTDEAFK
+1168 LSEDELPRTEQAFK
-1182 ACLDKR
+1182 QCLDNR
-1188 SELHGT
+1188 SELYPT
-1194 LVEVIDWLKRVLPLR
+1194 LVKIIDWLKRVLPLR
-1209 HKILKQMKG
+1209 HKVLKQMKG

-1230 IKVQL
+1230 IKSQL
-1235 SVLFDEH
+1235 NELFQPN
-1242 FITRTPWRYL
+1242 FIIQTPWLYL
-1252 KQYPRYLEGI
+1252 KSYPRYIEGI

-1275 DRLRIAEVE
+1275 DRLRIAEVDE
-1284 EISDLYQ
+1284 MRQLHQ
-1291 AGIKQITSPYYANE
+1291 AGIKQLAIPYYANAE
-1305 DLLHYFWLIQEL
+1305 LLGFYWLIQEL

-1325 LGTSEPVSNK
+1325 LGTSEPVSSK
-1335 RLRQKWNEIK
+1335 RLRQRWNEIK
-1345 LKLSL
+1345 MELSL

>member
-1 MTPCLC
+1 M
-7 RAFSFQLH
+7 
-15 TIALDAVFCRF
+15 
-26 SKDVNLVITD
+26 
-36 IGFDVSQNNELDYK
+36 SQSNELDYK
-50 ALKQAVGQCLA
+50 ALKRAVQQCLT
-61 KDRFRFNRDLQTIQS
+61 KDKHRFNRDLSTIQN

-83 FDKKL
+83 FDNKL
-88 AKLLKGIESSQAV
+88 ATLLKAIERSQATV
-101 VLSRQGKV
+101 IARQGKV
-109 KLEYPELLPV
+109 KLEYPEGLPV

-124 EILAAIKS
+124 DILAALKAN
-132 HQVVVIAGET
+132 QVVIIAGET

-160 QSGTIAHTQPRRL
+160 QAGTIAHTQPRRL
-173 AARSVANRIAQELE
+173 AARSVASRIAQELE

-200 SDQTTDRTRVK
+200 SDQTTERTRVK

-268 SATIDLK
+268 SATIDLQ
-275 RFSEH
+275 RFSDH
-280 FSNAP
+280 FSKAP
-285 VIEVSGRTFPVEDR
+285 VIQVSGRTFPVEDR
-299 FRPLGRENEDDTDL
+299 FRPLIRDNEDDTDL
-313 TIQEGILQGLQELA
+313 TIQEGILHGLQELA
-327 EQDRINQQA
+327 EQDRIKQQA

-349 RECAEFL
+349 RECAEYL
-356 RRMIVHDKYLK
+356 RKMTVHDKDLR
-367 NSQILPLYARLSVSE
+367 NSQILPLYARLGVSE
-382 QSKIFTESVG
+382 QGKIFTESVG

-450 CGRVANGICIRLFSE
+450 CGRVADGICIRLFSE
-465 EDFLS
+465 EDFLA

-490 MISLKLGDIN
+490 MISLKLGDIEN
-500 QFPFVDAPDPRF
+500 FPFVDAPDPRF

-522 LEAVSTSKD
+522 LEAVSPTK
-531 SEFGL
+531 EGKQFGL
-536 TQLGR
+536 TPLGR

-591 DQKHRELAHEDSDF
+591 DQQHKELAHEDSDF
-605 LSFVNLWDAFE
+605 LSYVNLWDAFE

-650 LHILCRDM
+650 LHILCREM
-658 DFVLNIEAASY
+658 EFVLNTEPASY

-723 ETSRLYMRT
+723 ETSRLFART

-737 PSWLEQLA
+737 PLWLEELA

-776 IINPKRAIDFSRINL
+776 IINPKRAIDFSRINM

-805 NDIELKAKFYHH
+805 NDIELKAKFHQH
-817 NVQLIAELA
+817 NIQLIAELA

-851 IPVDVASVISL
+851 IPTDVSSIISL
-862 KSWLKK
+862 RSWLKK
-868 FPDKEKVLYL
+868 SPLEEKSLFL

-888 DSVTDTL
+888 DSVTDAL

-925 VPASVLGQISVDQ
+925 VPASVLGQISIDQ

-943 PGFIKDKCIAILKG
+943 PGFIKEKCIAILKG
-957 LAKPIRKLLVPVPN
+957 LPKPIRKQLVPVPT

-977 KVASPEEGGLFS
+977 TKANASEGGLYP
-989 QLNQYL
+989 QLISYFH
-995 YKHYRIKIE
+995 YKHRIKVD
-1004 LDDLRSISL
+1004 LDDLRAIPL
-1013 DDHFK
+1013 DDHFR
-1018 MNYQVVDNEK
+1018 MNYQVVDNDK
-1028 MVGQG
+1028 VVGQG
-1033 RDLSLLIEQFEGVAQ
+1033 RNLSQLIEQYEGIGQ
-1048 AQATDLTDKE
+1048 AQATVLTDKE
-1058 FDRSNITQWD
+1058 FDRTNITQWD
-1068 FSELPQVTER
+1068 FSELPSVTER
-1078 ELQGLKVRMFPMLVD
+1078 ELQGLKIRMFPMLVD
-1093 QGDFVDMTLH
+1093 QGGFVDMTLH
-1103 ADEDFAELSTRQG
+1103 ADEDFASLSTRKG
-1116 IIRLLRLSLASQDK
+1116 IIRLLRLSLATQDK

-1137 LLDPVMPY
+1137 LLDVVMPY
-1145 AQGMVAKQVLYN
+1145 AQGMVAKQELYD

-1168 LSGDELPRTDEAFK
+1168 LSDDELPRTDAAFK
-1182 ACLDKR
+1182 ACLEKR
-1188 SELHGT
+1188 SELHAT
-1194 LVEVIDWLKRVLPLR
+1194 LLEVIEWLKRVLPLR

-1218 NTTIDRAYAYSD
+1218 QTTIDRAYAYSD
-1230 IKVQL
+1230 IKAQL
-1235 SVLFDEH
+1235 SILFEKH
-1242 FITRTPWRYL
+1242 FITQTPWRYL
-1252 KQYPRYLEGI
+1252 KSYPRYLEGV

-1275 DRLRIAEVE
+1275 DRLRIAEVD
-1284 EISDLYQ
+1284 EITQLYQ
-1291 AGIKQITSPYYANE
+1291 SGIKQFSTPYYANE
-1305 DLLHYFWLIQEL
+1305 ELLHFYWLIQEL

-1325 LGTSEPVSNK
+1325 LGTSEPVSIK

-1345 LKLSL
+1345 INLSL

>member
-1 MTPCLC
+1 M
-7 RAFSFQLH
+7 
-15 TIALDAVFCRF
+15 
-26 SKDVNLVITD
+26 
-36 IGFDVSQNNELDYK
+36 SQNNKLDRS
-50 ALKQAVGQCLA
+50 ALQQAVSNCLA
-61 KDRFRFNRDLQTIQS
+61 KDTFRLNRDLQTIFG
-76 LLKQNKP
+76 LIKQNKS
-83 FDKKL
+83 FDNKL
-88 AKLLKGIESSQAV
+88 AKLLLSIERSQQ
-101 VLSRQGKV
+101 VLAQRKTV
-109 KLEYPELLPV
+109 LKLNYPESLPV

-124 EILAAIKS
+124 QILAALS
-132 HQVVVIAGET
+132 EHQVIIIAGET

-149 LPKLCLELGLG
+149 LPKMCLELGLG
-160 QSGTIAHTQPRRL
+160 QAGTIAHTQPRRL
-173 AARSVANRIAQELE
+173 AARSVASRIAQELE

-222 QHDKFLSEYD
+222 QNDKFLSEYD

-258 RRPDLKVVIT
+258 KRPDLKVVIT
-268 SATIDLK
+268 SATIDLT

-299 FRPLGRENEDDTDL
+299 FRPLVREHEDDTDL
-313 TIQEGILQGLQELA
+313 TIQEGILHGLQELA
-327 EQDRINQQA
+327 AQDRIKQQA

-356 RRMIVHDKYLK
+356 RKMTLHDKDLR
-367 NSQILPLYARLSVSE
+367 NSQILPLYARLGVSE
-382 QSKIFTESVG
+382 QGKIFTESVG

-429 KVQRLPIEAIS
+429 KVQRLPVEAIS

-450 CGRVANGICIRLFSE
+450 CGRVADGICIRLYSE
-465 EDFLS
+465 DDFLS
-470 RPEFTEPEIQ
+470 RPAFTEPEIQ

-490 MISLKLGDIN
+490 MISLKLGSISD
-500 QFPFVDAPDPRF
+500 FPFVDAPDPRF

-522 LEAVSTSKD
+522 LEAVTSSKA
-531 SEFGL
+531 EGQFVL
-536 TQLGR
+536 TPLGR

-591 DQKHRELAHEDSDF
+591 DQKHKELAHEESDF

-628 KWCQKRFVNYMR
+628 KWCQKSFVNYMR

-650 LHILCRDM
+650 LHILCREM
-658 DFVLNIEAASY
+658 DFVLNTEPASY

-681 SHIAQKEEGAEYLG
+681 SHIAQKEDGAEYLG

-723 ETSRLYMRT
+723 ETTRLYARI

-737 PSWLEQLA
+737 PQWLEQLA

-763 QVIAFEQTSLYGL
+763 QVIAYEQTSLYGL
-776 IINPKRAIDFSRINL
+776 IINPKRAIDFSRINMS
-791 PEARNLFIQQGLVT
+791 EARNLFIQQGLVE
-805 NDIELKAKFYHH
+805 NNIELKSKFYQH
-817 NVQLIAELA
+817 NIELIAELA

-844 GHFYDEH
+844 GHFYDEN
-851 IPVDVASVISL
+851 IPTDVATVISL
-862 KSWLKK
+862 YAWLKK
-868 FPDKEKVLYL
+868 PATNEKALYL
-878 TKEYLLKQSE
+878 SKEYLLKQSE
-888 DSVTDTL
+888 DSVTDDL

-925 VPASVLGQISVDQ
+925 VPASVLGQISIDQ

-943 PGFIKDKCIAILKG
+943 PGFIKDKCIAIFKG
-957 LAKPIRKLLVPVPN
+957 LAKPIRKQLVPVPN

-977 KVASPEEGGLFS
+977 HCANINEGGLFP
-989 QLNQYL
+989 QMVNFL
-995 YKHYRIKIE
+995 YAKYRIKID
-1004 LDDLRSISL
+1004 LDDLRAINL

-1018 MNYQVVDNEK
+1018 MNYQVVDNDK
-1028 MVGQG
+1028 VVGQG
-1033 RDLSLLIEQFEGVAQ
+1033 RDLTLLKAEFEGLGQ
-1048 AQATDLTDKE
+1048 AQATVLTDKE

-1068 FSELPQVTER
+1068 FSTLPQVTER
-1078 ELQGLKVRMFPMLVD
+1078 DLQGLKVRMFPMLID
-1093 QGDFVDMTLH
+1093 QGGHVDMTLH
-1103 ADEDFAELSTRQG
+1103 ADQDFAELSSRQG
-1116 IIRLLRLSLASQDK
+1116 VIRLLRLSLALQDK
-1130 DLRKQLR
+1130 DLRKELR

-1145 AQGMVAKQVLYN
+1145 AQGLAPKQVFYN
-1157 DILDACYNLCM
+1157 DILDACYNLCL
-1168 LSGDELPRTDEAFK
+1168 LSADELPRTEQAFK

-1188 SELHGT
+1188 AELYPT
-1194 LVEVIDWLKRVLPLR
+1194 LVKIIDWLKRVLPLR

-1230 IKVQL
+1230 VKSQL
-1235 SVLFDEH
+1235 NELFQEN
-1242 FITRTPWRYL
+1242 FIIQTPWIYL
-1252 KQYPRYLEGI
+1252 KSYPRYLEGI

-1275 DRLRIAEVE
+1275 DRLRIAEVDE
-1284 EISDLYQ
+1284 LRQLHE
-1291 AGIKQITSPYYANE
+1291 AGVKQLSIPYYANA
-1305 DLLHYFWLIQEL
+1305 DLLDFYWLLQEL

-1335 RLRQKWNEIK
+1335 RLRQRWNEIK
-1345 LKLSL
+1345 IKLSL

>member
-1 MTPCLC
+1 M
-7 RAFSFQLH
+7 
-15 TIALDAVFCRF
+15 
-26 SKDVNLVITD
+26 
-36 IGFDVSQNNELDYK
+36 SQSNELDYK
-50 ALKQAVGQCLA
+50 ALKQAVQQCLA
-61 KDRFRFNRDLQTIQS
+61 KDKFRFNRDLQTITT
-76 LLKQNKP
+76 LLKQQKP
-83 FDKKL
+83 IDKKL
-88 AKLLKGIESSQAV
+88 AKLLAGIERSQAA
-101 VLSRQGKV
+101 VLARQGKV

-119 SQKRE
+119 SQKRD
-124 EILAAIKS
+124 EILAALKS
-132 HQVVVIAGET
+132 NQVIIIAGET

-149 LPKLCLELGLG
+149 LPKLCLEMGLG

-200 SDQTTDRTRVK
+200 SDQTSERTRVK

-222 QHDKFLSEYD
+222 QHDRFLSEYD

-258 RRPDLKVVIT
+258 KRRDLKVVIT

-275 RFSEH
+275 RFSDH

-299 FRPLGRENEDDTDL
+299 FRPLVRESEDDTDL
-313 TIQEGILQGLQELA
+313 TIQEGILHGLQELA
-327 EQDRINQQA
+327 EQDRIKQQA

-356 RRMIVHDKYLK
+356 RKMTVHDKDLR
-367 NSQILPLYARLSVSE
+367 NSQILPLYARLGVSE
-382 QSKIFTESVG
+382 QGKIFTESVG

-429 KVQRLPIEAIS
+429 KVQRLPVEAIS

-450 CGRVANGICIRLFSE
+450 CGRVADGICIRLFSE
-465 EDFLS
+465 EDFLA
-470 RPEFTEPEIQ
+470 RAEFTEPEIQ

-490 MISLKLGDIN
+490 MISLKLGDIH
-500 QFPFVDAPDPRF
+500 QFPFVDAPDSRF

-522 LEAVSTSKD
+522 LEAVRPNKAGHFD
-531 SEFGL
+531 L

-541 QMSRLPVEPRISRM
+541 QMSKLPVEPRISRM

-580 RERPADKKQAA
+580 RERPAEKKQAA
-591 DQKHRELAHEDSDF
+591 DQKHKELAHEDSDF
-605 LSFVNLWDAFE
+605 LSYVNLWDAFE

-628 KWCQKRFVNYMR
+628 KWCQKHFVNYMR

-650 LHILCRDM
+650 LHILCREM
-658 DFVLNIEAASY
+658 EFVLNPEPASY

-681 SHIAQKEEGAEYLG
+681 SHIAQKDEGAEYFG

-723 ETSRLYMRT
+723 ETSRLYART

-737 PSWLEQLA
+737 PLWLEQLA
-745 KPLLRKSYFE
+745 QPLLRKSYFE

-776 IINPKRAIDFSRINL
+776 IINPKKAIDFSRINL

-805 NDIELKAKFYHH
+805 NDIDLKASFYRH
-817 NVQLIAELA
+817 NIELINELA

-851 IPVDVASVISL
+851 IPMDVASVISL
-862 KSWLKK
+862 RAWLKK
-868 FPDKEKVLYL
+868 SPAQEKALYL

-888 DSVTDTL
+888 DSVTDAL
-895 YPSYFNYQGISFPL
+895 YPSYFSYQGISFPL

-925 VPASVLGQISVDQ
+925 VPASVLGQISIDQ

-977 KVASPEEGGLFS
+977 RESSPEDGGLFP
-989 QLNQYL
+989 QLIRFL
-995 YKHYRIKIE
+995 YAHYRITVDIE
-1004 LDDLRSISL
+1004 ELRAIKL

-1033 RDLSLLIEQFEGVAQ
+1033 RGLNKLIEQYEGIGQ
-1048 AQATDLTDKE
+1048 AQATVLTDKE
-1058 FDRSNITQWD
+1058 FDRTHITQWD
-1068 FSELPQVTER
+1068 FSELPYVTER

-1093 QGDFVDMTLH
+1093 QGSHVDMTLH
-1103 ADEDFAELSTRQG
+1103 ADENVAELSSRRG

-1145 AQGMVAKQVLYN
+1145 AQGMVAKQALY
-1157 DILDACYNLCM
+1157 DDVIDACYNLCM
-1168 LSGDELPRTDEAFK
+1168 LSEDELPRTDKAFK
-1182 ACLDKR
+1182 DCLEKR
-1188 SELHGT
+1188 SELHAT
-1194 LVEVIDWLKRVLPLR
+1194 LVEIIDWLKRVLPLR
-1209 HKILKQMKG
+1209 HKIFKQMKG
-1218 NTTIDRAYAYSD
+1218 QTTIDRAFAYSD
-1230 IKVQL
+1230 IKAQVGE
-1235 SVLFDEH
+1235 LFSDH
-1242 FITRTPWRYL
+1242 FISQTPWHYL
-1252 KQYPRYLEGI
+1252 KNYPRYLEGI

-1284 EISDLYQ
+1284 EIKQMHNS
-1291 AGIKQITSPYYANE
+1291 AIKQLSMPFYANQ
-1305 DLLHYFWLIQEL
+1305 DLLHFYWLIQEL

-1325 LGTSEPVSNK
+1325 LGTSEPVSSK
-1335 RLRQKWNEIK
+1335 RLRQQWNEIK

>member
-1 MTPCLC
+1 
-7 RAFSFQLH
+7 
-15 TIALDAVFCRF
+15 
-26 SKDVNLVITD
+26 
-36 IGFDVSQNNELDYK
+36 VSQNNKLDRE
-50 ALKQAVGQCLA
+50 ALRQAVNNCLA
-61 KDRFRFNRDLQTIQS
+61 KDKFRFNRDVQAIFS
-76 LLKQNKP
+76 LVKQEKP
-83 FDKKL
+83 FDSKL
-88 AKLLKGIESSQAV
+88 AKLLAAIERSQR
-101 VLSRQGKV
+101 VLAQRQTE
-109 KLEYPELLPV
+109 LTLRYPEALPV

-124 EILAAIKS
+124 QILAALTK
-132 HQVVVIAGET
+132 HQVVIIAGET

-149 LPKLCLELGLG
+149 LPKMCLELGLG
-160 QSGTIAHTQPRRL
+160 QAGTIAHTQPRRL
-173 AARSVANRIAQELE
+173 AARSVASRIAQELE
-187 VEMGQEVGCQVRF
+187 VELGQEVGCQVRF

-222 QHDKFLSEYD
+222 QNDKFLSEYD

-258 RRPDLKVVIT
+258 KRPDLKVVIT
-268 SATIDLK
+268 SATIDLT
-275 RFSEH
+275 RFSNH

-299 FRPLGRENEDDTDL
+299 FRPLVREHEDDTDL
-313 TIQEGILQGLQELA
+313 TIQEGILHGLQELA
-327 EQDRINQQA
+327 EQDRIKQQA

-349 RECAEFL
+349 RECAEYL
-356 RRMIVHDKYLK
+356 RKMTLHDKDLR
-367 NSQILPLYARLSVSE
+367 NSQILPLYARLGVSE
-382 QSKIFTESVG
+382 QGKIFTESVG

-429 KVQRLPIEAIS
+429 KVQRLPVEAIS

-450 CGRVANGICIRLFSE
+450 CGRVADGICIRLFSK

-470 RPEFTEPEIQ
+470 RPAFTEPEIQ

-490 MISLKLGDIN
+490 MISLKLGDITD
-500 QFPFVDAPDPRF
+500 FPFVDAPDPRF

-522 LEAVSTSKD
+522 LEAVSSNKTGEQFS
-531 SEFGL
+531 L
-536 TQLGR
+536 THLGR

-555 LLQAKKQNALREVLI
+555 LLQANKQNALREVLI

-591 DQKHRELAHEDSDF
+591 DQMHKELAHEESDF

-628 KWCQKRFVNYMR
+628 KWCQKHYVNYMR

-650 LHILCRDM
+650 LHILCREM
-658 DFVLNIEAASY
+658 EFVLNVEPASY

-681 SHIAQKEEGAEYLG
+681 SHIAQKDEGAEYLG

-723 ETSRLYMRT
+723 ETTRLYARV

-737 PSWLEQLA
+737 PLWLEALA

-776 IINPKRAIDFSRINL
+776 IINPKKAIDFSRINL

-805 NDIELKAKFYHH
+805 NDIDLKAKFYQH
-817 NVQLIAELA
+817 NIQLIAELA

-851 IPVDVASVISL
+851 LPTDIASVISL
-862 KSWLKK
+862 RAWLKK
-868 FPDKEKVLYL
+868 SADDGSALFLS
-878 TKEYLLKQSE
+878 KEYLLKQSE
-888 DSVTDTL
+888 DNVTDAL

-943 PGFIKDKCIAILKG
+943 PGFIKDKCVAILKG
-957 LAKPIRKLLVPVPN
+957 VPKPIRKLLVPVPS

-977 KVASPEEGGLFS
+977 RGADVAEGGLFP
-989 QLNQYL
+989 QLISFL
-995 YKHYRIKIE
+995 YAQYRIKID
-1004 LDDLRSISL
+1004 LDDLRSINL

-1028 MVGQG
+1028 VIGQG
-1033 RDLSLLIEQFEGVAQ
+1033 RDLASLIETYEGIGQ
-1048 AQATDLTDKE
+1048 AQATVLTDKE
-1058 FDRSNITQWD
+1058 FDRDNIVQWD
-1068 FSELPQVTER
+1068 FAELPKVAER
-1078 ELQGLKVRMFPMLVD
+1078 DLQGLKIRMFPMLVD
-1093 QGDFVDMTLH
+1093 QGSHVDMTLH
-1103 ADEDFAELSTRQG
+1103 ADEGFAELSSRRG
-1116 IIRLLRLSLASQDK
+1116 IIRLLRLSLAVQDK
-1130 DLRKQLR
+1130 DLRKELR
-1137 LLDPVMPY
+1137 LLDSVMPY
-1145 AQGMVAKQVLYN
+1145 AQGLAAKQIFYN
-1157 DILDACYNLCM
+1157 DILDACYNLC
-1168 LSGDELPRTDEAFK
+1168 LLAEDELPRTQTAFQQ
-1182 ACLDKR
+1182 CLEKR
-1188 SELHGT
+1188 GELHST
-1194 LVEVIDWLKRVLPLR
+1194 LLQVIDWLKRILPLR

-1230 IKVQL
+1230 IKFQL
-1235 SVLFDEH
+1235 SELFVDS
-1242 FITRTPWRYL
+1242 FIVQTPWHYL
-1252 KQYPRYLEGI
+1252 KNYPRYLEGI
-1262 LYRLDKLQGQLQR
+1262 LYRLDKIQGQLQR
-1275 DRLRIAEVE
+1275 DRLRIMEVDE
-1284 EISDLYQ
+1284 FKQLHQ
-1291 AGIKQITSPYYANE
+1291 AGVKQLSIPYYAND
-1305 DLLHYFWLIQEL
+1305 DLLHFYWLIQEL

-1325 LGTSEPVSNK
+1325 LGTSEPVSTK
-1335 RLRQKWNEIK
+1335 RLRQSWNEIK
-1345 LKLSL
+1345 IKLSL

>member
-1 MTPCLC
+1 M
-7 RAFSFQLH
+7 
-15 TIALDAVFCRF
+15 
-26 SKDVNLVITD
+26 
-36 IGFDVSQNNELDYK
+36 SQNNEFDRQ
-50 ALKQAVGQCLA
+50 ALKQAVQKCLA
-61 KDRFRFNRDLQTIQS
+61 KDKFRFNRDLQAIFS
-76 LLKQNKP
+76 LVKQGKP
-83 FDKKL
+83 VDQKL
-88 AKLLKGIESSQAV
+88 ARLIANIERSQRALALRQSPLKIQ
-101 VLSRQGKV
+101 
-109 KLEYPELLPV
+109 YPETLPV

-124 EILAAIKS
+124 EILAALS
-132 HQVVVIAGET
+132 AHQVIIIAGET

-160 QSGTIAHTQPRRL
+160 QAGTIAHTQPRRL
-173 AARSVANRIAQELE
+173 AARSVASRIAQELE

-200 SDQTTDRTRVK
+200 SDQTTERTRVK

-258 RRPDLKVVIT
+258 KRPDLKVVIT
-268 SATIDLK
+268 SATIDLQ
-275 RFSEH
+275 RFSDH
-280 FSNAP
+280 FNHAP

-299 FRPLGRENEDDTDL
+299 YRPLVRDSEDDTDL
-313 TIQEGILQGLQELA
+313 TVQEGIYHGLQELA
-327 EQDRINQQA
+327 QQDRMNQQA

-349 RECAEFL
+349 RECAEYL
-356 RRMIVHDKYLK
+356 RKVIVTDRDLR
-367 NSQILPLYARLSVSE
+367 NSQILPLYARLTPAE

-392 RRIILATNVAET
+392 RRIILSTNVAET

-450 CGRVANGICIRLFSE
+450 CGRVADGICIRLFSE
-465 EDFLS
+465 EDYLS
-470 RPEFTEPEIQ
+470 RPAFTEPEIQ

-490 MISLKLGDIN
+490 MISLKLGNID
-500 QFPFVDAPDPRF
+500 QFPFVDAPDSRF
-512 IKDGFNLLQE
+512 IKDGYNLLQE
-522 LEAVSTSKD
+522 LEAVTSQGKE
-531 SEFGL
+531 SVFAL
-536 TQLGR
+536 TELGR

-570 IASALSIQDP
+570 IASALSVQDP
-580 RERPADKKQAA
+580 RDRPADKKQAS
-591 DQKHRELAHEDSDF
+591 DQKHKELAHEESDF

-640 MREWRDVHKQ
+640 MREWRDIHKQ
-650 LHILCRDM
+650 LTILCREM
-658 DFVLNIEAASY
+658 DFKFNVEPASY

-681 SHIAQKEEGAEYLG
+681 SHIAQKDEGAEYLG

-704 PASGLYKKRP
+704 PASNLYKKRP
-714 KWIVAAELM
+714 KWIVAADLM
-723 ETSRLYMRT
+723 ETSRLYART

-737 PSWLEQLA
+737 PEWLEDLA

-805 NDIELKAKFYHH
+805 NDIDLKAKFYQY
-817 NVQLIAELA
+817 NIALIAELA

-851 IPVDVASVISL
+851 IPTDVASVISL
-862 KSWLKK
+862 RAWLKK
-868 FPDKEKVLYL
+868 SPAEEKSLYL

-888 DSVTDTL
+888 DSVTDAL
-895 YPSYFNYQGISFPL
+895 YPSYFNFEGISFPL
-909 AYAFSPGAKD
+909 SYAFSPGAKD

-925 VPASVLGQISVDQ
+925 VPASVLGQISIDQ
-938 ADWLV
+938 TDWLV
-943 PGFIKDKCIAILKG
+943 PGFIKEKCIAILKG
-957 LAKPIRKLLVPVPN
+957 LPKPIRKQLVPVPN
-971 TVDDFL
+971 TVDEFL
-977 KVASPEEGGLFS
+977 KKASQNDGGLLIQMVQF
-989 QLNQYL
+989 L
-995 YKHYRIKIE
+995 YNNFRIKIE
-1004 LDDLRSISL
+1004 LEELRNIEL

-1018 MNYQVVDNEK
+1018 MNYQVIDGDKVI
-1028 MVGQG
+1028 GQG
-1033 RDLSLLIEQFEGVAQ
+1033 RDLSLLLEEYEGVGQ
-1048 AQATDLTDKE
+1048 AQATVLTDKE
-1058 FDRSNITQWD
+1058 FDRLDITQWD
-1068 FSELPQVTER
+1068 FSSLPKVTER
-1078 ELQGLKVRMFPMLVD
+1078 ELHGLKVRIYPMLID
-1093 QGDFVDMTLH
+1093 KETHVDMTLH
-1103 ADEDFAELSTRQG
+1103 SDEGIAELSTRQG
-1116 IIRLLRLSLASQDK
+1116 IIRLLRLSLPGLDK
-1130 DLRKQLR
+1130 DLRKELR

-1145 AQGMVAKQVLYN
+1145 AQGLTSKQVLYN
-1157 DILDACYNLCM
+1157 DVLDACYNLCL
-1168 LSGDELPRTDEAFK
+1168 LSDHELPRTEAEFNQ
-1182 ACLDKR
+1182 CLERR
-1188 SELHGT
+1188 SELHKT
-1194 LVEVIDWLKRVLPLR
+1194 LVEIIDWLKRILPAR
-1209 HKILKQMKG
+1209 HKIFKQMKG
-1218 NTTIDRAYAYSD
+1218 QTTIDRAFAYSD
-1230 IKVQL
+1230 IKAQL
-1235 SVLFDEH
+1235 GELFAEH
-1242 FITRTPWRYL
+1242 FIVQTPWHYL
-1252 KQYPRYLEGI
+1252 KNYPRYLDGI

-1284 EISDLYQ
+1284 ELALLHQ
-1291 AGIKQITSPYYANE
+1291 AGVKQLGIPYYANP
-1305 DLLHYFWLIQEL
+1305 DLMHFYWLLQEL

-1325 LGTSEPVSNK
+1325 LGTNEPVSNK

-1345 LKLSL
+1345 MNLSL

>member
-1 MTPCLC
+1 M
-7 RAFSFQLH
+7 
-15 TIALDAVFCRF
+15 
-26 SKDVNLVITD
+26 
-36 IGFDVSQNNELDYK
+36 SQSNELDYK
-50 ALKQAVGQCLA
+50 ALKQAVQQCLA
-61 KDRFRFNRDLQTIQS
+61 KDKFRFNRDLQTITT
-76 LLKQNKP
+76 LLKQQKP
-83 FDKKL
+83 IDKKL
-88 AKLLKGIESSQAV
+88 AKLLAGIERSQAA
-101 VLSRQGKV
+101 VLARQGKV

-119 SQKRE
+119 SQKRD
-124 EILAAIKS
+124 EILAALKS
-132 HQVVVIAGET
+132 NQVIIIAGET

-149 LPKLCLELGLG
+149 LPKLCLEMGLG

-200 SDQTTDRTRVK
+200 SDQTSERTRVK

-222 QHDKFLSEYD
+222 QHDRFLSEYD

-258 RRPDLKVVIT
+258 KRRDLKVVIT

-275 RFSEH
+275 RFSDH

-299 FRPLGRENEDDTDL
+299 FRPLVRESEDDTDL
-313 TIQEGILQGLQELA
+313 TIQEGILHGLQELA
-327 EQDRINQQA
+327 EQDRIKQQA

-356 RRMIVHDKYLK
+356 RKMTVHDKDLR
-367 NSQILPLYARLSVSE
+367 NSQILPLYARLGVSE
-382 QSKIFTESVG
+382 QGKIFTESVG

-429 KVQRLPIEAIS
+429 KVQRLPVEAIS

-450 CGRVANGICIRLFSE
+450 CGRVADGICIRLFSE
-465 EDFLS
+465 EDFLA
-470 RPEFTEPEIQ
+470 RAEFTEPEIQ

-490 MISLKLGDIN
+490 MISLKLGDIH
-500 QFPFVDAPDPRF
+500 QFPFVDAPDSRF

-522 LEAVSTSKD
+522 LEAVRPNKAGHFD
-531 SEFGL
+531 L

-541 QMSRLPVEPRISRM
+541 QMSKLPVEPRISRM

-580 RERPADKKQAA
+580 RERPAEKKQAA
-591 DQKHRELAHEDSDF
+591 DQKHKELAHEDSDF
-605 LSFVNLWDAFE
+605 LSYVNLWDAFE

-628 KWCQKRFVNYMR
+628 KWCQKHFVNYMR

-650 LHILCRDM
+650 LHILCREM
-658 DFVLNIEAASY
+658 EFVLNPEPASY

-681 SHIAQKEEGAEYLG
+681 SHIAQKDEGAEYFG

-723 ETSRLYMRT
+723 ETSRLYART

-737 PSWLEQLA
+737 PLWLEQLA
-745 KPLLRKSYFE
+745 QPLLRKSYFE

-776 IINPKRAIDFSRINL
+776 IINPKKAIDFSRINL

-805 NDIELKAKFYHH
+805 NDIDLKASFYRH
-817 NVQLIAELA
+817 NIELINELA

-851 IPVDVASVISL
+851 IPTDVASVISL
-862 KSWLKK
+862 RAWLKK
-868 FPDKEKVLYL
+868 SPAQEKALYL

-888 DSVTDTL
+888 DSVTDAL
-895 YPSYFNYQGISFPL
+895 YPSYFSYQGISFPL

-925 VPASVLGQISVDQ
+925 VPASVLGQISIDQ

-977 KVASPEEGGLFS
+977 RESSPEDGGLFP
-989 QLNQYL
+989 QLIRFL
-995 YKHYRIKIE
+995 YAHYRITVDIE
-1004 LDDLRSISL
+1004 ELRAIKLDDY
-1013 DDHFK
+1013 FK

-1033 RDLSLLIEQFEGVAQ
+1033 RGLNKLIEQYEGIGQ
-1048 AQATDLTDKE
+1048 AQATVLTDKE
-1058 FDRSNITQWD
+1058 FDRTHITQWD
-1068 FSELPQVTER
+1068 FSELPYVTER

-1093 QGDFVDMTLH
+1093 QGSHVDMTLH
-1103 ADEDFAELSTRQG
+1103 ADENVAELSSRRG

-1145 AQGMVAKQVLYN
+1145 AQGMVAKQALY
-1157 DILDACYNLCM
+1157 DDVIDACYNLCM
-1168 LSGDELPRTDEAFK
+1168 LSEDELPRTDKAFK
-1182 ACLDKR
+1182 DCLEKR
-1188 SELHGT
+1188 SELHAT
-1194 LVEVIDWLKRVLPLR
+1194 LVEIIDWLKRVLPLR
-1209 HKILKQMKG
+1209 HKIFKQMKG
-1218 NTTIDRAYAYSD
+1218 QTTIDRAFAYSD
-1230 IKVQL
+1230 IKAQVGE
-1235 SVLFDEH
+1235 LFSDH
-1242 FITRTPWRYL
+1242 FISQTPWHYL
-1252 KQYPRYLEGI
+1252 KNYPRYLEGI

-1284 EISDLYQ
+1284 EIKQMHNS
-1291 AGIKQITSPYYANE
+1291 AIKQLSMPFYANQ
-1305 DLLHYFWLIQEL
+1305 DLLHFYWLIQEL

-1325 LGTSEPVSNK
+1325 LGTSEPVSSK
-1335 RLRQKWNEIK
+1335 RLRQQWNEIK

>member
-1 MTPCLC
+1 MNQN
-7 RAFSFQLH
+7 S
-15 TIALDAVFCRF
+15 
-26 SKDVNLVITD
+26 
-36 IGFDVSQNNELDYK
+36 GFDYK
-50 ALKQAVGQCLA
+50 ALKQAVQQCLA
-61 KDRFRFNRDLQTIQS
+61 KDKFRFNRDVQTIHS
-76 LLKQNKP
+76 LSKQKKP
-83 FDKKL
+83 FDRKL
-88 AKLLKGIESSQAV
+88 AQLLRNIEESQKSVIA
-101 VLSRQGKV
+101 RQGKV
-109 KLEYPELLPV
+109 NIAYPESLPV

-124 EILAAIKS
+124 EILEAIQQN
-132 HQVVVIAGET
+132 QVVVIAGET

-149 LPKLCLELGLG
+149 LPKLCLEFGLG
-160 QSGTIAHTQPRRL
+160 QAGTIAHTQPRRL
-173 AARSVANRIAQELE
+173 AARSVANRIAQELQ
-187 VEMGQEVGCQVRF
+187 VELGQEVGCQVRF
-200 SDQTTDRTRVK
+200 SDQTSARTRVK

-258 RRPDLKVVIT
+258 KRPDLKVIIT

-275 RFSEH
+275 RFSQH

-285 VIEVSGRTFPVEDR
+285 VIEVSGRTFPVVDR
-299 FRPLGRENEDDTDL
+299 YRPLVRESEDDTDL
-313 TIQEGILQGLQELA
+313 TIQEGILHGLQELA
-327 EQDRINQQA
+327 DQDRIKQQA

-349 RECAEFL
+349 RECAEYL
-356 RRMIVHDKYLK
+356 RKMTLHDKDLRT
-367 NSQILPLYARLSVSE
+367 SQILPLYARLSPSE
-382 QSKIFTESVG
+382 QGKIFTESVG

-429 KVQRLPIEAIS
+429 KVQRLPVEAIS

-450 CGRVANGICIRLFSE
+450 CGRVADGICIRLYSE
-465 EDFLS
+465 DDFLA
-470 RPEFTEPEIQ
+470 RPEFTDPEIQ

-490 MISLKLGDIN
+490 MISLRLGDIHN
-500 QFPFVDAPDPRF
+500 FPFVDAPDPRF

-522 LEAVSTSKD
+522 LEAVSSNR
-531 SEFGL
+531 EGNFAL

-541 QMSRLPVEPRISRM
+541 SMSRLPVEPRISRM
-555 LLQAKKQNALREVLI
+555 LLQAKRQNALREVLI
-570 IASALSIQDP
+570 IAAALSIQDP

-591 DQKHRELAHEDSDF
+591 DQKHKEFAHEDSDF
-605 LSFVNLWDAFE
+605 LTFVNLWDAFE
-616 EQRQELTNSQLR
+616 EQRQDLTNSQLR
-628 KWCQKRFVNYMR
+628 KWCQKNFVNYMR

-650 LHILCRDM
+650 LHILCREM
-658 DFVLNIEAASY
+658 DFVVNKEPSSY

-681 SHIAQKEEGAEYLG
+681 SHIAQKEEGAEYIG

-723 ETSRLYMRT
+723 ETSKVFART
-732 VAKID
+732 AAKID
-737 PSWLEQLA
+737 PLWLEQLA
-745 KPLLRKSYFE
+745 KPLLKKSYFE

-776 IINPKRAIDFSRINL
+776 IINPKKAIDFSRINM
-791 PEARNLFIQQGLVT
+791 PESRNLFIQQGLVA
-805 NDIELKAKFYHH
+805 NDISLSAPFYKH
-817 NVQLIAELA
+817 NIQLIDELA

-851 IPVDVASVISL
+851 IPMDVATVISL
-862 KSWLKK
+862 NAWLKK
-868 FPDKEKVLYL
+868 NPDQGKALYL
-878 TKEYLLKQSE
+878 TKDYLLKQSE
-888 DSVTDTL
+888 DNVTDEL
-895 YPSYFNYQGISFPL
+895 YPSYFSYQGISFPL

-943 PGFIKDKCIAILKG
+943 PGFIKDKCVAILKG
-957 LAKPIRKLLVPVPN
+957 LPKPIRKQLVPVPN
-971 TVDDFL
+971 TADDFL
-977 KVASPEEGGLFS
+977 RQSSSKEGGLFP
-989 QLNQYL
+989 QLIRYL
-995 YKHYRIKIE
+995 YQNYRIKVE
-1004 LDDLRSISL
+1004 LDDLRMIVI

-1028 MVGQG
+1028 IIGQG
-1033 RDLSLLIEQFEGVAQ
+1033 RDITQLIEQFEGVAQ
-1048 AQATDLTDKE
+1048 TQATDLTDNE
-1058 FDRSNITQWD
+1058 FDRSGIKQWD
-1068 FSELPQVTER
+1068 FSELPKVTER

-1093 QGDFVDMTLH
+1093 QGESVDMTLH
-1103 ADEDFAELSTRQG
+1103 ADEAFAELSTRQG
-1116 IIRLLRLSLASQDK
+1116 IIRILRLTLAAQDK

-1145 AQGMVAKQVLYN
+1145 AQGMVPKQDLYN

-1168 LSGDELPRTDEAFK
+1168 LSDLDLNNQSPITKELPRTEEAFK
-1182 ACLDKR
+1182 KCLEKR
-1188 SELHGT
+1188 ADLHVT
-1194 LVEVIDWLKRVLPLR
+1194 LLEIIDWLKRVLPLR

-1218 NTTIDRAYAYSD
+1218 QTTIDRAYAYSD
-1230 IKVQL
+1230 IKAQL
-1235 SVLFDEH
+1235 SRLFCNH
-1242 FITRTPWRYL
+1242 FILHTPWCFL
-1252 KQYPRYLEGI
+1252 KNYPRYLEGI

-1275 DRLRIAEVE
+1275 DRLRISEVDEIQALYE
-1284 EISDLYQ
+1284 E
-1291 AGIKQITSPYYANE
+1291 GVKQISVPYHAIPS
-1305 DLLHYFWLIQEL
+1305 LLNFHWLIQEL

-1345 LKLSL
+1345 VELSLS

>member
-1 MTPCLC
+1 M
-7 RAFSFQLH
+7 
-15 TIALDAVFCRF
+15 
-26 SKDVNLVITD
+26 
-36 IGFDVSQNNELDYK
+36 SQSNELDYK
-50 ALKQAVGQCLA
+50 ALKQAVQQCLA
-61 KDRFRFNRDLQTIQS
+61 KDKFRFNRDLQTITT
-76 LLKQNKP
+76 LLKQQKP
-83 FDKKL
+83 IDKKL
-88 AKLLKGIESSQAV
+88 AKLLAGIERSQAA
-101 VLSRQGKV
+101 VLARQGKV

-119 SQKRE
+119 SQKRD
-124 EILAAIKS
+124 EILAALKS
-132 HQVVVIAGET
+132 NQVIIIAGET

-149 LPKLCLELGLG
+149 LPKLCLEMGLG

-200 SDQTTDRTRVK
+200 SDQTSERTRVK

-222 QHDKFLSEYD
+222 QHDRFLSEYD

-258 RRPDLKVVIT
+258 KRRDLKVVIT

-275 RFSEH
+275 RFSDH

-299 FRPLGRENEDDTDL
+299 FRPLVRESEDDTDL
-313 TIQEGILQGLQELA
+313 TIQEGILHGLQELA
-327 EQDRINQQA
+327 EQDRIKQQA

-356 RRMIVHDKYLK
+356 RKMTVHDKDLR
-367 NSQILPLYARLSVSE
+367 NSQILPLYARLGVSE
-382 QSKIFTESVG
+382 QGKIFTESVG

-429 KVQRLPIEAIS
+429 KVQRLPVEAIS

-450 CGRVANGICIRLFSE
+450 CGRVADGICIRLFSE
-465 EDFLS
+465 EDFLA
-470 RPEFTEPEIQ
+470 RAEFTEPEIQ

-490 MISLKLGDIN
+490 MISLKLGDIH
-500 QFPFVDAPDPRF
+500 QFPFVDAPDSRF

-522 LEAVSTSKD
+522 LEAVRPNKAGHFD
-531 SEFGL
+531 L

-541 QMSRLPVEPRISRM
+541 QMSKLPVEPRISRM

-580 RERPADKKQAA
+580 RERPAEKKQAA
-591 DQKHRELAHEDSDF
+591 DQKHKELAHEDSDF
-605 LSFVNLWDAFE
+605 LSYVNLWDAFE

-628 KWCQKRFVNYMR
+628 KWCQKHFVNYMR

-650 LHILCRDM
+650 LHILCREM
-658 DFVLNIEAASY
+658 EFVLNPEPASY

-681 SHIAQKEEGAEYLG
+681 SHIAQKDEGAEYFG

-723 ETSRLYMRT
+723 ETSRLYART

-737 PSWLEQLA
+737 PLWLEQLA
-745 KPLLRKSYFE
+745 QPLLRKSYFE

-776 IINPKRAIDFSRINL
+776 IINPKKAIDFSRINL

-805 NDIELKAKFYHH
+805 NDIDLKASFYRH
-817 NVQLIAELA
+817 NIELINELA

-851 IPVDVASVISL
+851 IPTDVASVISL
-862 KSWLKK
+862 RAWLKK
-868 FPDKEKVLYL
+868 SPAQEKALYL

-888 DSVTDTL
+888 DSVTDAL
-895 YPSYFNYQGISFPL
+895 YPSYFSYQGISFPL

-925 VPASVLGQISVDQ
+925 VPASVLGQISIDQ

-977 KVASPEEGGLFS
+977 RESSPEDGGLFP
-989 QLNQYL
+989 QLIRFL
-995 YKHYRIKIE
+995 YAHYRITVDIE
-1004 LDDLRSISL
+1004 ELRAIKL

-1033 RDLSLLIEQFEGVAQ
+1033 RGLNKLIEQYEGIGQ
-1048 AQATDLTDKE
+1048 AQATVLTDKE
-1058 FDRSNITQWD
+1058 FDRTHITQWD
-1068 FSELPQVTER
+1068 FSELPYVTER

-1093 QGDFVDMTLH
+1093 QGSHVDMTLH
-1103 ADEDFAELSTRQG
+1103 ADENVAELSSRRG

-1145 AQGMVAKQVLYN
+1145 AQGMVAKQALY
-1157 DILDACYNLCM
+1157 DDVIDACYNLCM
-1168 LSGDELPRTDEAFK
+1168 LSEDELPRTDKAFK
-1182 ACLDKR
+1182 DCLEKR
-1188 SELHGT
+1188 SELHAT
-1194 LVEVIDWLKRVLPLR
+1194 LVEIIDWLKRVLPLR
-1209 HKILKQMKG
+1209 HKIFKQMKG
-1218 NTTIDRAYAYSD
+1218 QTTIDRAFAYSD
-1230 IKVQL
+1230 IKAQVGE
-1235 SVLFDEH
+1235 LFSDH
-1242 FITRTPWRYL
+1242 FISQTPWHYL
-1252 KQYPRYLEGI
+1252 KNYPRYLEGI

-1284 EISDLYQ
+1284 EIKQMHNS
-1291 AGIKQITSPYYANE
+1291 AIKQLSMPFYANQ
-1305 DLLHYFWLIQEL
+1305 DLLHFYWLIQEL

-1325 LGTSEPVSNK
+1325 LGTSEPVSSK
-1335 RLRQKWNEIK
+1335 RLRQQWNEIK

>member
-1 MTPCLC
+1 
-7 RAFSFQLH
+7 
-15 TIALDAVFCRF
+15 
-26 SKDVNLVITD
+26 
-36 IGFDVSQNNELDYK
+36 VSQSNELDYK
-50 ALKQAVGQCLA
+50 ALKQAVQQCLA
-61 KDRFRFNRDLQTIQS
+61 KDKFRFNRDLQTITT
-76 LLKQNKP
+76 LLKQQKP
-83 FDKKL
+83 IDKKL
-88 AKLLKGIESSQAV
+88 AKLLAGIERSQAA
-101 VLSRQGKV
+101 VLARQGKV

-119 SQKRE
+119 SQKRD
-124 EILAAIKS
+124 EILAALKS
-132 HQVVVIAGET
+132 NQVIIIAGET

-149 LPKLCLELGLG
+149 LPKLCLEMGLG

-200 SDQTTDRTRVK
+200 SDQTSERTRVK

-222 QHDKFLSEYD
+222 QHDRFLSEYD

-258 RRPDLKVVIT
+258 KRRDLKVVIT

-275 RFSEH
+275 RFSDH

-299 FRPLGRENEDDTDL
+299 FRPLVRESEDDTDL
-313 TIQEGILQGLQELA
+313 TIQEGILHGLQELA
-327 EQDRINQQA
+327 EQDRIKQQA

-356 RRMIVHDKYLK
+356 RKMTVHDKDLR
-367 NSQILPLYARLSVSE
+367 NSQILPLYARLGVSE
-382 QSKIFTESVG
+382 QGKIFTESVG

-429 KVQRLPIEAIS
+429 KVQRLPVEAIS

-450 CGRVANGICIRLFSE
+450 CGRVADGICIRLFSE
-465 EDFLS
+465 EDFLA
-470 RPEFTEPEIQ
+470 RAEFTEPEIQ

-490 MISLKLGDIN
+490 MISLKLGDIH
-500 QFPFVDAPDPRF
+500 QFPFVDAPDSRF

-522 LEAVSTSKD
+522 LEAVRPNKAGHFD
-531 SEFGL
+531 L

-541 QMSRLPVEPRISRM
+541 QMSKLPVEPRISRM

-580 RERPADKKQAA
+580 RERPAEKKQAA
-591 DQKHRELAHEDSDF
+591 DQKHKELAHEDSDF
-605 LSFVNLWDAFE
+605 LSYVNLWDAFE

-628 KWCQKRFVNYMR
+628 KWCQKHFVNYMR

-650 LHILCRDM
+650 LHILCREM
-658 DFVLNIEAASY
+658 EFVLNPEPASY

-681 SHIAQKEEGAEYLG
+681 SHIAQKDEGAEYFG

-723 ETSRLYMRT
+723 ETSRLYART

-737 PSWLEQLA
+737 PLWLEQLA
-745 KPLLRKSYFE
+745 QPLLRKSYFE

-776 IINPKRAIDFSRINL
+776 IINPKKAIDFSRINL

-805 NDIELKAKFYHH
+805 NDIDLKASFYRH
-817 NVQLIAELA
+817 NIELINELA

-851 IPVDVASVISL
+851 IPTDVASVISL
-862 KSWLKK
+862 RAWLKK
-868 FPDKEKVLYL
+868 SPAQEKALYL

-888 DSVTDTL
+888 DSVTDAL
-895 YPSYFNYQGISFPL
+895 YPSYFSYQGISFPL

-925 VPASVLGQISVDQ
+925 VPASVLGQISIDQ

-977 KVASPEEGGLFS
+977 RESSPEDGGLFP
-989 QLNQYL
+989 QLIRFL
-995 YKHYRIKIE
+995 YAHYRITVDIE
-1004 LDDLRSISL
+1004 ELRAIKL

-1033 RDLSLLIEQFEGVAQ
+1033 RGLNKLIEQYEGIGQ
-1048 AQATDLTDKE
+1048 AQATVLTDKE
-1058 FDRSNITQWD
+1058 FDRTHITQWD
-1068 FSELPQVTER
+1068 FSELPYVTER

-1093 QGDFVDMTLH
+1093 QGSHVDMTLH
-1103 ADEDFAELSTRQG
+1103 ADENVAELSSRRG

-1145 AQGMVAKQVLYN
+1145 AQGMVAKQALY
-1157 DILDACYNLCM
+1157 DDVIDACYNLCM
-1168 LSGDELPRTDEAFK
+1168 LSEDELPRTDKAFK
-1182 ACLDKR
+1182 DCLEKR
-1188 SELHGT
+1188 SELHAT
-1194 LVEVIDWLKRVLPLR
+1194 LVEIIDWLKRVLPLR
-1209 HKILKQMKG
+1209 HKIFKQMKG
-1218 NTTIDRAYAYSD
+1218 QTTIDRAFAYSD
-1230 IKVQL
+1230 IKAQVGE
-1235 SVLFDEH
+1235 LFSDH
-1242 FITRTPWRYL
+1242 FISQTPWHYL
-1252 KQYPRYLEGI
+1252 KNYPRYLEGI

-1284 EISDLYQ
+1284 EIKQMHNS
-1291 AGIKQITSPYYANE
+1291 AIKQLSMPFYANQ
-1305 DLLHYFWLIQEL
+1305 DLLHFYWLIQEL

-1325 LGTSEPVSNK
+1325 LGTSEPVSSK
-1335 RLRQKWNEIK
+1335 RLRQQWNEIK

>member
-1 MTPCLC
+1 M
-7 RAFSFQLH
+7 
-15 TIALDAVFCRF
+15 
-26 SKDVNLVITD
+26 
-36 IGFDVSQNNELDYK
+36 SQSNELDYK
-50 ALKQAVGQCLA
+50 ALKRAVQQCLT
-61 KDRFRFNRDLQTIQS
+61 KDKHRFNRDLSTIQN

-83 FDKKL
+83 FDNKL
-88 AKLLKGIESSQAV
+88 ATLLKAIERSQATV
-101 VLSRQGKV
+101 IARQGKV
-109 KLEYPELLPV
+109 KLEYPEGLPV

-124 EILAAIKS
+124 DILAALKAN
-132 HQVVVIAGET
+132 QVVIIAGET

-160 QSGTIAHTQPRRL
+160 QAGTIAHTQPRRL
-173 AARSVANRIAQELE
+173 AARSVASRIAQELE

-200 SDQTTDRTRVK
+200 SDQTTERTRVK

-268 SATIDLK
+268 SATIDLQ
-275 RFSEH
+275 RFSDH
-280 FSNAP
+280 FSKAP
-285 VIEVSGRTFPVEDR
+285 VIQVSGRTFPVEDR
-299 FRPLGRENEDDTDL
+299 FRPLIRDNEDDTDL
-313 TIQEGILQGLQELA
+313 TIQEGILHGLQELA
-327 EQDRINQQA
+327 EQDRIKQQA

-349 RECAEFL
+349 RECAEYL
-356 RRMIVHDKYLK
+356 RKMTVHDKDLR
-367 NSQILPLYARLSVSE
+367 NSQILPLYARLGVSE
-382 QSKIFTESVG
+382 QGKIFTESVG

-450 CGRVANGICIRLFSE
+450 CGRVADGICIRLFSE
-465 EDFLS
+465 EDFLA

-490 MISLKLGDIN
+490 MISLKLGDIEN
-500 QFPFVDAPDPRF
+500 FPFVDAPDPRF

-522 LEAVSTSKD
+522 LEAVSPTK
-531 SEFGL
+531 EGKQFGL
-536 TQLGR
+536 TPLGR

-591 DQKHRELAHEDSDF
+591 DQQHKELAHEDSDF
-605 LSFVNLWDAFE
+605 LSYVNLWDAFE

-650 LHILCRDM
+650 LHILCREM
-658 DFVLNIEAASY
+658 EFVLNTEPASY

-723 ETSRLYMRT
+723 ETSRLFART

-737 PSWLEQLA
+737 PLWLEELA

-776 IINPKRAIDFSRINL
+776 IINPKRAIDFSRINM

-805 NDIELKAKFYHH
+805 NDIELKAKFYQH
-817 NVQLIAELA
+817 NIQLIAELA

-851 IPVDVASVISL
+851 IPTDVSSIISL
-862 KSWLKK
+862 RSWLKK
-868 FPDKEKVLYL
+868 SPLEEKSLFL

-888 DSVTDTL
+888 DSVTDAL

-925 VPASVLGQISVDQ
+925 VPASVLGQISIDQ

-943 PGFIKDKCIAILKG
+943 PGFIKEKCIAILKG
-957 LAKPIRKLLVPVPN
+957 LPKPIRKQLVPVPT

-977 KVASPEEGGLFS
+977 TKANASEGGLYP
-989 QLNQYL
+989 QLISYFH
-995 YKHYRIKIE
+995 YKHRIKVD
-1004 LDDLRSISL
+1004 LDDLRAIPL
-1013 DDHFK
+1013 DDHFR
-1018 MNYQVVDNEK
+1018 MNYQVVDNDK
-1028 MVGQG
+1028 VVGQG
-1033 RDLSLLIEQFEGVAQ
+1033 RNLSQLIEQYEGIGQ
-1048 AQATDLTDKE
+1048 AQATVLTDKE
-1058 FDRSNITQWD
+1058 FDRTNITQWD
-1068 FSELPQVTER
+1068 FSELPSVTER
-1078 ELQGLKVRMFPMLVD
+1078 ELQGLKIRMFPMLVD
-1093 QGDFVDMTLH
+1093 QGGFVDMTLH
-1103 ADEDFAELSTRQG
+1103 ADEDFASLSTRKG
-1116 IIRLLRLSLASQDK
+1116 IIRLLRLSLATQDK

-1137 LLDPVMPY
+1137 LLDVVMPY
-1145 AQGMVAKQVLYN
+1145 AQGMVAKQELYD

-1168 LSGDELPRTDEAFK
+1168 LSDDELPRTDAAFK
-1182 ACLDKR
+1182 ACLEKR
-1188 SELHGT
+1188 SELHAT
-1194 LVEVIDWLKRVLPLR
+1194 LLEVIEWLKRVLPLR

-1218 NTTIDRAYAYSD
+1218 QTTIDRAYAYSD
-1230 IKVQL
+1230 IKAQL
-1235 SVLFDEH
+1235 SILFEKH
-1242 FITRTPWRYL
+1242 FITQTPWRYL
-1252 KQYPRYLEGI
+1252 KSYPRYLEGV

-1275 DRLRIAEVE
+1275 DRLRIAEVD
-1284 EISDLYQ
+1284 EITQLYQ
-1291 AGIKQITSPYYANE
+1291 SGIKQFSTPYYANE
-1305 DLLHYFWLIQEL
+1305 ELLHFYWLIQEL

-1325 LGTSEPVSNK
+1325 LGTSEPVSIK

-1345 LKLSL
+1345 INLSL